1 MELVIY
7 GRDGNIKKKVSPDS
21 SSRWSEEVASE
32 FVVNVNFTT
41 WEFFILSVGD
51 YIEVGGKRFSIKKEA
66 RPKKT
71 NTQKYTY
78 NISFYGRE
86 HDMQDLLFCRLNQG
100 SDDLES
106 VFAYDGTPMEYLQ
119 KLVDNMNR
127 NADGVTWRVGE
138 AISANRQTINFN
150 GLYCWD
156 AAAEIAAAFET
167 EWWLDG
173 EYLNLSKCERGQRVT
188 LGYMKGLKTGLTQ
201 TENSDSI
208 KWFTRLIPVGSTKNI
223 DPSKYGFTHLQL
235 PSRATHIDLNTQLG
249 LKEHREEKAFSG
261 IFPHRLGTISSVRSK
276 EETNEETGDYTV
288 YYVKDNNLPFNP
300 DDYMV
305 SGKVIHITFES
316 GDLSGREFE
325 CNWHNDTKEFE
336 IINTYPDENTQI
348 PGGNLIPKAGDTYIL
363 TNIRMPDEYYP
374 IAEQQFKQA
383 VENYLKEYSRDI
395 SIYSSDTDYIYVDKH
410 AVPLLLGQRVRLEDE
425 QYFDKGYIDTRITR
439 VERKL
444 TNICE
449 ASIDCSAAISTSWK
463 SSVDSSLGNLQYV
476 LGKQEAQSNLQVL
489 KTGDS
494 QEPSEYNVF
503 SALRSVLEMSVRSL
517 SRKYDDT
524 AFGVITFVKG
534 FVSNAVSAFMKGAK
548 FGNFVAG
555 KDGSGG
561 AITVDETTNRTNLEM
576 DEGLFRD
583 KVESALVNSDKATT
597 LNLVVEELA
606 KMYDLTVSHV
616 AALMGTI
623 VKDYVSSEKF
633 VSGFAGEGMKLYKT
647 IDGSWNMELD
657 NLVVRK
663 LFTVFQLVVQ
673 KIVHQGGMVIR
684 SAAGGKITKVTDGGT
699 YWRCE
704 HDSTDDFVEDDQLI
718 CQVFTGKSAKRYWR
732 LVVSAGAG
740 YFDLSKTDCE
750 AGSATPEEG
759 DDVAVLGNRT
769 DTSRQKVQID
779 CAIGDNAPYRD
790 DYAGINSYS
799 LSGKLITRTGELS
812 GITDSVFGV
821 LSGSGLYGTN
831 VFLKG
836 MFILHSGK
844 TVENAIADA
853 SKRTDVI
860 IDTTALD
867 ENTYYPVTMTLSS
880 NGIVYTIEV
889 RASLYDD
896 DVPSWSTHANGFTLM
911 CRWTSN
917 GNGWGAVAIQRT
929 ILEYDYD
936 WTNGAVPAGSIGQ
949 MNNSSNEYI
958 YVRGGGKYAVTVYGN
973 TGIEITLRKAA
984 YTTKEQTIYLKTE
997 VTIPQVT
1004 LNKVK
1009 TELEDRITTVETNFE
1024 IREGQISSKV
1034 TEATVAAS
1042 NAKKSETSAAGSA
1055 STATAKA
1062 GEASTAATNAANKAN
1077 DAASSASAA
1086 AGSASSAAAS
1096 LQAVTIKESSI
1107 NQTAS
1112 NITLQVSEVTTK
1124 AGQAS
1129 AAAELAMAM
1138 SQGRMLYRDA
1148 SFASGLNGI
1157 SVYNNAA
1164 NGKVTISRV
1173 SGVAGNPNSSGY
1185 CIKITSTGAASPGY
1199 GGFTFST
1206 PAKVNRVL
1214 VARFIANIPTG
1225 YTLNFATNSL
1235 GNGSTSKWLTDH
1247 VGTGKWTEY
1256 AYKVIYGS
1264 SGSLGNTMYFYLSD
1278 GATPTDAN
1286 PLIWYLCYATVFDV
1300 TDAEVDYIADAAS
1313 KYTTKTTYEAG
1324 IKVLSDSIALKVD
1337 SSTFN
1342 ALGNRVSAAES
1353 AITVAQNAIEQRVT
1367 KTEYNKVG
1375 RLVAFGTNTDALAT
1389 SYVMLNDKQI
1399 THAGRG
1405 FTLFRIYRSTL
1416 EFARV
1421 GTYDVYAGG
1430 ANFTNFI
1437 NALNAIDANYVVAVI
1452 SSDAIAIDTA
1462 TANALAAYGGS
1473 GMTCTA
1479 TRRSYVLIGQKGIG
1493 KGNGLEQW
1501 KQGGAGNVTIS
1512 TTIING
1518 AVTGFFGGGNFATAL
1533 TNAETRI
1540 TQTENS
1546 INLKADKTTVEGI
1559 NTRLQS
1565 AEAKITPDAIKLTV
1579 KEQTETIAANA
1590 AKRTH
1595 VIIDATALDENTYY
1609 PVTIKM
1615 ADTTRPYTIN
1625 VERGLWTTG
1634 KPSWSTHEGGFSVMC
1649 RWTSNGSGWGT
1660 IAVQRTILE
1669 YAYSFATV
1677 VPVGSIGQMMNS
1689 SNEYVYVRG
1698 GSKYNVIVEGK
1709 TGVGIV
1715 LHTER
1720 FSQSNEAIDIKT
1732 EVTRPQVDLLQRP
1745 TTDTIKS
1752 QITLDGFGISV
1763 FGKKIDFTGQVT
1775 FNSLN
1780 SALQST
1786 INDKASNSQLTT
1798 LRNSL
1803 KDMAYQDMV
1812 TLAKLDTTI
1821 IDGGHIKTSLI
1832 DANAIVTGAL
1842 VADRISTTNIT
1853 TGKLTV
1859 TNGAK
1864 IGGFQVQDNWLTSSD
1879 NKGAIMIGDNSVRF
1893 LRINE
1898 YGVGNPSAALLQ
1910 IRNDKGSAVS
1920 LSGGSN
1926 KTVLSILGNG
1936 ASYAIESY
1944 GSHRIVQ
1951 REGEKWDAPGVL
1963 IAGRVSASGNIETT
1977 WGNGVTYIAATK
1989 RGTGGYTIH
1998 HNLGHN
2004 NYYVMITPTVYWE
2017 NGYSWAIGMILEKT
2031 NSYFQVDIV
2040 HPSGGSRN
2048 IAFEFVMMGRNK
2060 TTI

>member
-208 KWFTRLIPVGSTKNI
+208 KWFTRLIPVGSTRNI

-249 LKEHREEKAFSG
+249 LKEHREEKAFSD
-261 IFPHRLGTISSVRSK
+261 IFPHRLGTISSVRSE
-276 EETNEETGDYTV
+276 EETNEETGNYTI

-597 LNLVVEELA
+597 VNLIVEELA

-616 AALMGTI
+616 ATLMGTI

-663 LFTVFQLVVQ
+663 LFSVFQLVVQ

-704 HDSTDDFVEDDQLI
+704 HDSTDDFVEDDQVI

-769 DTSRQKVQID
+769 DTSRQKAQID

-860 IDTTALD
+860 IDATALD

-997 VTIPQVT
+997 VTTPQVT

-1062 GEASTAATNAANKAN
+1062 GEASTAATNATNKAN

-1096 LQAVTIKESSI
+1096 LQAVTVKESSI

-1112 NITLQVSEVTTK
+1112 KITLQVSEVTTK

-1148 SFASGLNGI
+1148 SFASGVNGI

-1173 SGVAGNPNSSGY
+1173 SGVTGNPNSSGY
-1185 CIKITSTGAASPGY
+1185 CIKITSTGAAAPGY
-1199 GGFTFST
+1199 GGFTFFT

-1235 GNGSTSKWLTDH
+1235 GNGNSSKWLTDN

-1264 SGSLGNTMYFYLSD
+1264 SGSLGNTMYFYLS
-1278 GATPTDAN
+1278 GGTTPTDAN

-1375 RLVAFGTNTDALAT
+1375 RLVAFGTNMDVPAE
-1389 SYVMLNDKQI
+1389 SYVMLNDTKI
-1399 THAGRG
+1399 IWGSRG
-1405 FTLFRIYRSTL
+1405 FTLFKISRTSL
-1416 EFARV
+1416 EFTKV
-1421 GTYDVYAGG
+1421 GAYDVYAGG
-1430 ANFTNFI
+1430 ANFTNFV
-1437 NALNAIDANYVVAVI
+1437 NALNAIDANYVVVVI
-1452 SSDAIAIDTA
+1452 SYDAIAIDTA

-1473 GMTCTA
+1473 GMTCAT

-1501 KQGGAGNVTIS
+1501 KQGAAGNVTIS

-1579 KEQTETIAANA
+1579 KEQTESIAASA
-1590 AKRTH
+1590 AKRTALW
-1595 VIIDATALDENTYY
+1595 VDARSLDENKYY
-1609 PVTIKM
+1609 PITIKLH
-1615 ADTTRPYTIN
+1615 TTVPYIIT
-1625 VERGLWTTG
+1625 VQRSLDSALG
-1634 KPSWSTHEGGFSVMC
+1634 KPSWSSHSGGFSVMC
-1649 RWTSNGSGWGT
+1649 RWRANGSGWGT
-1660 IAVQRTILE
+1660 ISNKRTILDF
-1669 YAYSFATV
+1669 AFGHATV
-1677 VPVGSIGQMMNS
+1677 VPVGSIGQMTNDS
-1689 SNEYVYVRG
+1689 LEYIYVRG
-1698 GSKYNVIVEGK
+1698 GSMYHVGVEGNA
-1709 TGVGIV
+1709 GVAIV
-1715 LHTER
+1715 LRTAAYTNNN
-1720 FSQSNEAIDIKT
+1720 QTIDIKT
-1732 EVTRPQVDLLQRP
+1732 EVTRPQVDLEQRP

-1821 IDGGHIKTSLI
+1821 VEGGHIKTSLI

-1842 VADRISTTNIT
+1842 VADRISTTDIT
-1853 TGKLTV
+1853 TGRLTV
-1859 TNGAK
+1859 TTGAK
-1864 IGGFQVQDNWLTSSD
+1864 IGGFKIDGDKLTSTD
-1879 NKGAIMIGDNSVRF
+1879 EKGSLEIGEGNGVRF

-1898 YGVGNPSAALLQ
+1898 YGRSIPSTALLQ

-1920 LSGGSN
+1920 LSGGSD
-1926 KTVLSILGNG
+1926 KSVLSINGNG
-1936 ASYAIESY
+1936 ALYAIESY
-1944 GSHRIVQ
+1944 GSHKFYQ
-1951 REGEKWDAPGVL
+1951 RAGETWNAPGVL
-1963 IAGRVSASGNIETT
+1963 WVARILGDGTIEQQWGDGAGKRMKTCDHTGTGKYTIYHYLGHTDYYGFITAVGDWGSGSVLLRYDNYCTVEIYHPS
-1977 WGNGVTYIAATK
+1977 VTYRNFIF
-1989 RGTGGYTIH
+1989 
-1998 HNLGHN
+1998 NF
-2004 NYYVMITPTVYWE
+2004 MIV
-2017 NGYSWAIGMILEKT
+2017 
-2031 NSYFQVDIV
+2031 
-2040 HPSGGSRN
+2040 
-2048 IAFEFVMMGRNK
+2048 GRNK
-2060 TTI
+2060 NE

>member
-1 MELVIY
+1 MKKKVTKELWYGSEADENGNPVYPPLAPSKERHLEGLNEGEVYIHNRDEDPKIVIVT
-7 GRDGNIKKKVSPDS
+7 DKGNIK
-21 SSRWSEEVASE
+21 E
-32 FVVNVNFTT
+32 
-41 WEFFILSVGD
+41 I
-51 YIEVGGKRFSIKKEA
+51 GG
-66 RPKKT
+66 
-71 NTQKYTY
+71 N
-78 NISFYGRE
+78 N
-86 HDMQDLLFCRLNQG
+86 
-100 SDDLES
+100 
-106 VFAYDGTPMEYLQ
+106 
-119 KLVDNMNR
+119 
-127 NADGVTWRVGE
+127 
-138 AISANRQTINFN
+138 
-150 GLYCWD
+150 
-156 AAAEIAAAFET
+156 
-167 EWWLDG
+167 G
-173 EYLNLSKCERGQRVT
+173 EY
-188 LGYMKGLKTGLTQ
+188 
-201 TENSDSI
+201 I
-208 KWFTRLIPVGSTKNI
+208 
-223 DPSKYGFTHLQL
+223 
-235 PSRATHIDLNTQLG
+235 
-249 LKEHREEKAFSG
+249 
-261 IFPHRLGTISSVRSK
+261 
-276 EETNEETGDYTV
+276 
-288 YYVKDNNLPFNP
+288 
-300 DDYMV
+300 
-305 SGKVIHITFES
+305 
-316 GDLSGREFE
+316 
-325 CNWHNDTKEFE
+325 
-336 IINTYPDENTQI
+336 
-348 PGGNLIPKAGDTYIL
+348 
-363 TNIRMPDEYYP
+363 
-374 IAEQQFKQA
+374 
-383 VENYLKEYSRDI
+383 
-395 SIYSSDTDYIYVDKH
+395 
-410 AVPLLLGQRVRLEDE
+410 
-425 QYFDKGYIDTRITR
+425 
-439 VERKL
+439 
-444 TNICE
+444 
-449 ASIDCSAAISTSWK
+449 
-463 SSVDSSLGNLQYV
+463 
-476 LGKQEAQSNLQVL
+476 
-489 KTGDS
+489 
-494 QEPSEYNVF
+494 
-503 SALRSVLEMSVRSL
+503 

-534 FVSNAVSAFMKGAK
+534 FVSNAVSAFMKGIK

-561 AITVDETTNRTNLEM
+561 AISVDETTNRTSLEM

-616 AALMGTI
+616 ATLMGTI

-718 CQVFTGKSAKRYWR
+718 CQAFTGKSAKRYWR

-769 DTSRQKVQID
+769 DTSRQKAQID
-779 CAIGDNAPYRD
+779 CGIGDNAPYRD

-831 VFLKG
+831 VYLRG
-836 MFILHSGK
+836 MFVLRSGK
-844 TVENAIADA
+844 TVEGEIAGAIDDIEIGGRNLILN
-853 SKRTDVI
+853 SKEIEIAATTGNYNYRNVYVFKETGEYTFSAELELSGTSRTQATALVYNNGNSGRLHEFTFDTQARKSVTFKLNI
-860 IDTTALD
+860 ANPNIWLLLYAGISGTTAGVGAKWKNVKL
-867 ENTYYPVTMTLSS
+867 EK
-880 NGIVYTIEV
+880 
-889 RASLYDD
+889 
-896 DVPSWSTHANGFTLM
+896 
-911 CRWTSN
+911 
-917 GNGWGAVAIQRT
+917 GNKAT
-929 ILEYDYD
+929 D
-936 WTNGAVPAGSIGQ
+936 WTPA
-949 MNNSSNEYI
+949 
-958 YVRGGGKYAVTVYGN
+958 
-973 TGIEITLRKAA
+973 
-984 YTTKEQTIYLKTE
+984 
-997 VTIPQVT
+997 P
-1004 LNKVK
+1004 
-1009 TELEDRITTVETNFE
+1009 EDVENRITTVETNFE

-1062 GEASTAATNAANKAN
+1062 GEASTAATNATNKAN

-1096 LQAVTIKESSI
+1096 LQAVTVKESSI

-1235 GNGSTSKWLTDH
+1235 GNGNTSKWLTDH

-1264 SGSLGNTMYFYLSD
+1264 SGSFGITMYFYLSG

-1375 RLVAFGTNTDALAT
+1375 RLVAYGTNTDALAT

-1405 FTLFRIYRSTL
+1405 FTLFKINRTTL

-1430 ANFTNFI
+1430 ANFTNFV

-1462 TANALAAYGGS
+1462 TANALANYGGS

-1533 TNAETRI
+1533 STAETRI
-1540 TQTENS
+1540 SQTENS

-1579 KEQTETIAANA
+1579 KEQTETIAASA
-1590 AKRTH
+1590 AKRTELW
-1595 VIIDATALDENTYY
+1595 VDARSLDENKYY
-1609 PVTIKM
+1609 PITIKLH
-1615 ADTTRPYTIN
+1615 TTVPYIIT
-1625 VERGLWTTG
+1625 VQRSLDSALG

-1649 RWTSNGSGWGT
+1649 RWTSNGSGWGA
-1660 IAVQRTILE
+1660 IAIQRTILE
-1669 YAYSFATV
+1669 YAYSFSNV
-1677 VPVGSIGQMMNS
+1677 IPMGSISQIS
-1689 SNEYVYVRG
+1689 TDSLEYVYVRG
-1698 GSKYNVIVEGK
+1698 GSRYHVGVEGNA
-1709 TGVGIV
+1709 GVAIV
-1715 LHTER
+1715 LHTAAYTIHN
-1720 FSQSNEAIDIKT
+1720 QTIDIKT

-1786 INDKASNSQLTT
+1786 INDKASNTQLTT

-1842 VADRISTTNIT
+1842 VADRISTTDIT
-1853 TGKLTV
+1853 TGRLTV
-1859 TNGAK
+1859 TSGAK
-1864 IGGFQVQDNWLTSSD
+1864 IGGFKVEGDKLTSAD
-1879 NKGAIMIGDNSVRF
+1879 AKGSLMIGDDAVRF

-1898 YGVGNPSAALLQ
+1898 YGTGNPAAALLS

-1944 GSHRIVQ
+1944 GSHLFGQ
-1951 REGEKWDAPGVL
+1951 RQYEKWDAPGVL
-1963 IAGRVSASGNIETT
+1963 WAARISSGGGISDRWGDGCYVASVNRTDTGNYVFRHE
-1977 WGNGVTYIAATK
+1977 
-1989 RGTGGYTIH
+1989 
-1998 HNLGHN
+1998 LGHT
-2004 NYYVMITPTVYWE
+2004 NYFIIATGVNENWTLCIISDKQANTFTV
-2017 NGYSWAIGMILEKT
+2017 KT
-2031 NSYFQVDIV
+2031 FHKDQGWINS
-2040 HPSGGSRN
+2040 
-2048 IAFEFVMMGRNK
+2048 AFEVAIIGRNK
-2060 TTI
+2060 K

>member
-106 VFAYDGTPMEYLQ
+106 VFAYDGTPMEYLE

-261 IFPHRLGTISSVRSK
+261 IFPHRLGTISSVRS
-276 EETNEETGDYTV
+276 EEKTNEETGDYTV
-288 YYVKDNNLPFNP
+288 YYVKDNDLPFNP

-524 AFGVITFVKG
+524 AFGIITFVKG

-616 AALMGTI
+616 ATLMGTI

-657 NLVVRK
+657 KLVVRK
-663 LFTVFQLVVQ
+663 LFSVFQLVVQ

-718 CQVFTGKSAKRYWR
+718 CQAFTGKSAKRYWR

-769 DTSRQKVQID
+769 DTSRQKAQID

-799 LSGKLITRTGELS
+799 LAGKLITRTGELS

-821 LSGSGLYGTN
+821 LSGPGLYGTN
-831 VFLKG
+831 VYLRG
-836 MFILHSGK
+836 MFVLRSGK
-844 TVENAIADA
+844 TVEGEIAGAIDDIEIGGRNLLMNTKSFAGWKNMNGATLLSETYQELTIVNQGGSWVRFEQDYSFEA
-853 SKRTDVI
+853 GQTYSLSAFVRS
-860 IDTTALD
+860 TTGG
-867 ENTYYPVTMTLSS
+867 TTL
-880 NGIVYTIEV
+880 Y
-889 RASLYDD
+889 
-896 DVPSWSTHANGFTLM
+896 
-911 CRWTSN
+911 
-917 GNGWGAVAIQRT
+917 AVAPGNSKELTRNLSTEWQRVSHTFT
-929 ILEYDYD
+929 ITEDVVSPAYFVIPNGTNSTGSLQICGYKLEKGNKATD
-936 WTNGAVPAGSIGQ
+936 WTPA
-949 MNNSSNEYI
+949 
-958 YVRGGGKYAVTVYGN
+958 
-973 TGIEITLRKAA
+973 
-984 YTTKEQTIYLKTE
+984 
-997 VTIPQVT
+997 P
-1004 LNKVK
+1004 
-1009 TELEDRITTVETNFE
+1009 EDVENRITTVETNFE

-1062 GEASTAATNAANKAN
+1062 GEASTAATNATNKAN

-1148 SFASGLNGI
+1148 SFASGLNDI
-1157 SVYNNAA
+1157 KVYNRISG
-1164 NGKVTISRV
+1164 GKVTISRV

-1185 CIKITSTGAASPGY
+1185 CIKITTAGAADPDH
-1199 GGFTFST
+1199 GGFYFAT
-1206 PAKVNRVL
+1206 PTKANRVL
-1214 VARFIANIPTG
+1214 VARFIANVPTG
-1225 YTLNFATNSL
+1225 YTITFGTNII

-1256 AYKVIYGS
+1256 AYKVTCGS
-1264 SGSLGNTMYFYLSD
+1264 SGTFSSTMFFYLSG

-1313 KYTTKTTYEAG
+1313 KYTTKITYEAG

-1375 RLVAFGTNTDALAT
+1375 RLVAYGTNTDALAT

-1405 FTLFRIYRSTL
+1405 FTLFKINRTTL

-1430 ANFTNFI
+1430 ANFTNFV

-1462 TANALAAYGGS
+1462 TANALVAYGGS
-1473 GMTCTA
+1473 GMTCAT

-1493 KGNGLEQW
+1493 KGNGLEQ
-1501 KQGGAGNVTIS
+1501 
-1512 TTIING
+1512 
-1518 AVTGFFGGGNFATAL
+1518 
-1533 TNAETRI
+1533 
-1540 TQTENS
+1540 
-1546 INLKADKTTVEGI
+1546 
-1559 NTRLQS
+1559 
-1565 AEAKITPDAIKLTV
+1565 
-1579 KEQTETIAANA
+1579 
-1590 AKRTH
+1590 
-1595 VIIDATALDENTYY
+1595 
-1609 PVTIKM
+1609 
-1615 ADTTRPYTIN
+1615 
-1625 VERGLWTTG
+1625 
-1634 KPSWSTHEGGFSVMC
+1634 
-1649 RWTSNGSGWGT
+1649 
-1660 IAVQRTILE
+1660 
-1669 YAYSFATV
+1669 
-1677 VPVGSIGQMMNS
+1677 
-1689 SNEYVYVRG
+1689 
-1698 GSKYNVIVEGK
+1698 
-1709 TGVGIV
+1709 
-1715 LHTER
+1715 
-1720 FSQSNEAIDIKT
+1720 
-1732 EVTRPQVDLLQRP
+1732 
-1745 TTDTIKS
+1745 
-1752 QITLDGFGISV
+1752 
-1763 FGKKIDFTGQVT
+1763 
-1775 FNSLN
+1775 
-1780 SALQST
+1780 
-1786 INDKASNSQLTT
+1786 
-1798 LRNSL
+1798 
-1803 KDMAYQDMV
+1803 
-1812 TLAKLDTTI
+1812 
-1821 IDGGHIKTSLI
+1821 
-1832 DANAIVTGAL
+1832 
-1842 VADRISTTNIT
+1842 
-1853 TGKLTV
+1853 
-1859 TNGAK
+1859 
-1864 IGGFQVQDNWLTSSD
+1864 
-1879 NKGAIMIGDNSVRF
+1879 
-1893 LRINE
+1893 
-1898 YGVGNPSAALLQ
+1898 
-1910 IRNDKGSAVS
+1910 
-1920 LSGGSN
+1920 
-1926 KTVLSILGNG
+1926 
-1936 ASYAIESY
+1936 
-1944 GSHRIVQ
+1944 
-1951 REGEKWDAPGVL
+1951 
-1963 IAGRVSASGNIETT
+1963 
-1977 WGNGVTYIAATK
+1977 
-1989 RGTGGYTIH
+1989 
-1998 HNLGHN
+1998 
-2004 NYYVMITPTVYWE
+2004 
-2017 NGYSWAIGMILEKT
+2017 
-2031 NSYFQVDIV
+2031 
-2040 HPSGGSRN
+2040 
-2048 IAFEFVMMGRNK
+2048 
-2060 TTI
+2060 

>member
-7 GRDGNIKKKVSPDS
+7 SRDGNIKKKVSPDS
-21 SSRWSEEVASE
+21 SSRWNEEVASE

-51 YIEVGGKRFSIKKEA
+51 YIEVGGKRFSIKKEC

-106 VFAYDGTPMEYLQ
+106 VFAYDGTPLEYLE
-119 KLVDNMNR
+119 KLVANMNR

-261 IFPHRLGTISSVRSK
+261 IFPHRLGTISSVRS
-276 EETNEETGDYTV
+276 EEKTNEETGDYTV
-288 YYVKDNNLPFNP
+288 YYVKDNDLPFNP

-348 PGGNLIPKAGDTYIL
+348 PGGNLIPKAGDTYFL

-383 VENYLKEYSRDI
+383 VENYLSEYSRDI
-395 SIYSSDTDYIYVDKH
+395 SIYSSDTDYIYVDKY

-425 QYFDKGYIDTRITR
+425 QYFDAGYIDTRITR

-444 TNICE
+444 TNLSE
-449 ASIDCSAAISTSWK
+449 ASIDCSAAVSTSWK

-476 LGKQEAQSNLQVL
+476 LGKQESQSNLQVL
-489 KTGDS
+489 KTGDP

-534 FVSNAVSAFMKGAK
+534 FVSNAVSAFMKGAR

-561 AITVDETTNRTNLEM
+561 AISVDEETNRTSLEM

-606 KMYDLTVSHV
+606 KMYDLDVSHV
-616 AALMGTI
+616 ATLMGTV

-647 IDGSWNMELD
+647 LEGNWNLEID

-718 CQVFTGKSAKRYWR
+718 CQAFTGKSAKRYWR
-732 LVVSAGAG
+732 LVTSAGAG

-750 AGSATPEEG
+750 RGSATPEEG
-759 DDVAVLGNRT
+759 DEVAVLGNRT
-769 DTSRQKVQID
+769 DPSRQKAQID
-779 CAIGDNAPYRD
+779 CAIGDSAPYRD

-799 LSGKLITRTGELS
+799 LAGKLITRTGELS
-812 GITDSVFGV
+812 GITDPVFGV

-844 TVENAIADA
+844 TVEDAIVDA
-853 SKRTDVI
+853 SKRTEVT
-860 IDTTALD
+860 IDATGLD
-867 ENTYYPVTMTLSS
+867 ENKYYPVTIKMDDTTRP
-880 NGIVYTIEV
+880 YTINVE
-889 RASLYDD
+889 RSLWATGK
-896 DVPSWSTHANGFTLM
+896 PSWSTHEGGFSVM

-917 GNGWGAVAIQRT
+917 GSGWGTIAIQRT
-929 ILEYDYD
+929 ILEYAYSFA
-936 WTNGAVPAGSIGQ
+936 TVVPVGSIGQ
-949 MNNSSNEYI
+949 MMNSSNEYV
-958 YVRGGGKYAVTVYGN
+958 YVRGGSKYYVIVEGK
-973 TGIEITLRKAA
+973 TGVGIVLHTERFSQNNEAID
-984 YTTKEQTIYLKTE
+984 IKTE
-997 VTIPQVT
+997 VTRPEVT

-1009 TELEDRITTVETNFE
+1009 TELENRITTVETNFE

-1034 TEATVAAS
+1034 TEATVAAT

-1062 GEASTAATNAANKAN
+1062 GEASTSATNAANKAN
-1077 DAASSASAA
+1077 DAASSATAA

-1096 LQAVTIKESSI
+1096 LQAVTVKESSI
-1107 NQTAS
+1107 NQTAGE
-1112 NITLQVSEVTTK
+1112 IALKVSEVTTK

-1138 SQGRMLYRDA
+1138 SQGRMLFRDA
-1148 SFASGLNGI
+1148 SFASGLNNI
-1157 SVYNNAA
+1157 KVYNIAG
-1164 NGKVTISRV
+1164 NGKVTVSRV
-1173 SGVAGNPNSSGY
+1173 SGVAGNPNASGY
-1185 CIKITSTGAASPGY
+1185 CVKITTTGAAAPDH
-1199 GGFTFST
+1199 GGFYFGAT
-1206 PAKVNRVL
+1206 ARANRVL
-1214 VARFIANIPTG
+1214 VARFIANVPVG
-1225 YTLNFATNSL
+1225 YTVMFGSNSL
-1235 GNGSTSKWLTDH
+1235 GNGGSSKWLTDN

-1256 AYKVIYGS
+1256 AYKVTCGS
-1264 SGSLGNTMYFYLSD
+1264 SGAFSTTMFFFLSG

-1300 TDAEVDYIADAAS
+1300 TDAEVDYIADAAN

-1324 IKVLSDSIALKVD
+1324 IKVLSDNIALKVD
-1337 SSTFN
+1337 STTFN

-1353 AITVAQNAIEQRVT
+1353 AITVAQNSIEQRVT

-1375 RLVAFGTNTDALAT
+1375 RLVAFGTNLSVPAE
-1389 SYVMLNDKQI
+1389 SYVMLNDTKMI
-1399 THAGRG
+1399 WGSRG
-1405 FTLFRIYRSTL
+1405 FTLFKINRTTL
-1416 EFARV
+1416 EFTKV
-1421 GTYDVYAGG
+1421 GAYDVYAGG
-1430 ANFTNFI
+1430 ANFTNFV
-1437 NALNAIDANYVVAVI
+1437 NALNAIDANYIVVVI
-1452 SSDAIAIDTA
+1452 SYDAIAIDTA

-1473 GMTCTA
+1473 GMTCPTE
-1479 TRRSYVLIGQKGIG
+1479 RRSYVLVGQKGIG

-1501 KQGGAGNVTIS
+1501 KTGTAGNVTIS

-1518 AVTGFFGGGNFATAL
+1518 AVTGFFSGGNFSTAL
-1533 TNAETRI
+1533 TSAETRI

-1546 INLKADKTTVEGI
+1546 IRLKADQTTVEGI

-1590 AKRTH
+1590 AKRTELW
-1595 VIIDATALDENTYY
+1595 VDATSLDVNKYY
-1609 PVTIKM
+1609 PITIPLH
-1615 ADTTRPYTIN
+1615 TTAPYTIT
-1625 VERGLWTTG
+1625 VERTLNASYG
-1634 KPSWSTHEGGFSVMC
+1634 KPSWSTHTGGFSVMC
-1649 RWTSNGSGWGT
+1649 RWTSNGGGWGT
-1660 IAVQRTILE
+1660 IAIQRTILE
-1669 YAYSFATV
+1669 YDYQFSTV
-1677 VPVGSIGQMMNS
+1677 IPVGSIGQVSTNS
-1689 SNEYVYVRG
+1689 MEYVYVRG
-1698 GSKYNVIVEGK
+1698 GSKYHVIVEGAS
-1709 TGVGIV
+1709 GLNIV
-1715 LHTER
+1715 LRTGPYTGGGG
-1720 FSQSNEAIDIKT
+1720 QTIDIKT

-1752 QITLDGFGISV
+1752 QITLDGFGITV

-1780 SALQST
+1780 SDLQST

-1803 KDMAYQDMV
+1803 GDMAYQDMV

-1859 TNGAK
+1859 TNGTKLGAWIIEDNAIKSNNISSAK
-1864 IGGFQVQDNWLTSSD
+1864 LLLEVSGT
-1879 NKGAIMIGDNSVRF
+1879 RF

-1898 YGVGNPSAALLQ
+1898 YGGVSSQGAYPFLS
-1910 IRNDKGSAVS
+1910 IRNDNQDCINLSTYGKGGVA
-1920 LSGGSN
+1920 LRIIANTSGG
-1926 KTVLSILGNG
+1926 G
-1936 ASYAIESY
+1936 AIESY
-1944 GSHRIVQ
+1944 GSHLFGQ
-1951 REGEKWDAPGVL
+1951 RQYEKWDAPGVL
-1963 IAGRVSASGNIETT
+1963 WAGRISSGGGISDRWGDGCYVSSVNRTDTGNYVFRHE
-1977 WGNGVTYIAATK
+1977 
-1989 RGTGGYTIH
+1989 
-1998 HNLGHN
+1998 LGHT
-2004 NYYVMITPTVYWE
+2004 NYFIIATGVNENWTLCIISDKQANTFTV
-2017 NGYSWAIGMILEKT
+2017 KT
-2031 NSYFQVDIV
+2031 FHKDQGWINS
-2040 HPSGGSRN
+2040 
-2048 IAFEFVMMGRNK
+2048 AFEVAVIGRNRK
-2060 TTI
+2060 

>member
-1 MELVIY
+1 MVKINGVSFEKQYRRTTSRPIDSTKTWKSKEDAESYARNTDAEPYVPYNGQVISIEGEENAYILVKDDTISTED
-7 GRDGNIKKKVSPDS
+7 GRQHYKLSPLITGDDAEKK
-21 SSRWSEEVASE
+21 
-32 FVVNVNFTT
+32 
-41 WEFFILSVGD
+41 
-51 YIEVGGKRFSIKKEA
+51 Y
-66 RPKKT
+66 
-71 NTQKYTY
+71 
-78 NISFYGRE
+78 
-86 HDMQDLLFCRLNQG
+86 
-100 SDDLES
+100 
-106 VFAYDGTPMEYLQ
+106 
-119 KLVDNMNR
+119 
-127 NADGVTWRVGE
+127 
-138 AISANRQTINFN
+138 
-150 GLYCWD
+150 
-156 AAAEIAAAFET
+156 
-167 EWWLDG
+167 
-173 EYLNLSKCERGQRVT
+173 LSK
-188 LGYMKGLKTGLTQ
+188 
-201 TENSDSI
+201 
-208 KWFTRLIPVGSTKNI
+208 
-223 DPSKYGFTHLQL
+223 
-235 PSRATHIDLNTQLG
+235 
-249 LKEHREEKAFSG
+249 EK
-261 IFPHRLGTISSVRSK
+261 
-276 EETNEETGDYTV
+276 
-288 YYVKDNNLPFNP
+288 
-300 DDYMV
+300 
-305 SGKVIHITFES
+305 
-316 GDLSGREFE
+316 
-325 CNWHNDTKEFE
+325 
-336 IINTYPDENTQI
+336 
-348 PGGNLIPKAGDTYIL
+348 
-363 TNIRMPDEYYP
+363 
-374 IAEQQFKQA
+374 
-383 VENYLKEYSRDI
+383 
-395 SIYSSDTDYIYVDKH
+395 
-410 AVPLLLGQRVRLEDE
+410 
-425 QYFDKGYIDTRITR
+425 
-439 VERKL
+439 
-444 TNICE
+444 
-449 ASIDCSAAISTSWK
+449 
-463 SSVDSSLGNLQYV
+463 
-476 LGKQEAQSNLQVL
+476 
-489 KTGDS
+489 
-494 QEPSEYNVF
+494 
-503 SALRSVLEMSVRSL
+503 
-517 SRKYDDT
+517 DDT
-524 AFGVITFVKG
+524 ASGIITFLKG
-534 FVSNAVSAFMKGAK
+534 IVSNAVSTFMKGVK
-548 FGNFVAG
+548 FGNFVSGA
-555 KDGSGG
+555 KGSGG
-561 AITVDETTNRTNLEM
+561 AITVDETTDRTNLEM

-616 AALMGTI
+616 ATLMGTI

-633 VSGFAGEGMKLYKT
+633 VSGFAGEGMKLYKA

-663 LFTVFQLVVQ
+663 LFSVFQLVVQ

-718 CQVFTGKSAKRYWR
+718 CQAFTGKSAKRYWR

-769 DTSRQKVQID
+769 DTSRQKAQID

-821 LSGSGLYGTN
+821 LSGPGLYGTN
-831 VFLKG
+831 VYLRG
-836 MFILHSGK
+836 MFVLRSGK
-844 TVENAIADA
+844 TVEGEIAGAIDDIEIGGRNLILNSKEIEIAA
-853 SKRTDVI
+853 STDNYNYRNVYI
-860 IDTTALD
+860 FKETGEYTFSAELELSGTSKTQATAL
-867 ENTYYPVTMTLSS
+867 
-880 NGIVYTIEV
+880 VY
-889 RASLYDD
+889 
-896 DVPSWSTHANGFTLM
+896 N
-911 CRWTSN
+911 N
-917 GNGWGAVAIQRT
+917 GNSSRLHEFTFDTQVRKSVTFKLNIANPNIWLLLYAGIPGTTDGVGAKWKNVK
-929 ILEYDYD
+929 LEKGNKATD
-936 WTNGAVPAGSIGQ
+936 WTPA
-949 MNNSSNEYI
+949 
-958 YVRGGGKYAVTVYGN
+958 
-973 TGIEITLRKAA
+973 
-984 YTTKEQTIYLKTE
+984 
-997 VTIPQVT
+997 P
-1004 LNKVK
+1004 
-1009 TELEDRITTVETNFE
+1009 EDVENRITTVETNFE

-1062 GEASTAATNAANKAN
+1062 GEASTAATNATNKAN

-1096 LQAVTIKESSI
+1096 LQAVTVKESSI

-1157 SVYNNAA
+1157 SVYNNSA

-1185 CIKITSTGAASPGY
+1185 CIKITSTGAVDPGW
-1199 GGFTFST
+1199 GGFSFKTT
-1206 PAKVNRVL
+1206 AKANRVL

-1225 YTLNFATNSL
+1225 YSIKFATNSL
-1235 GNGSTSKWLTDH
+1235 GSGSKDKWLTDN

-1256 AYKVIYGS
+1256 AYKVTCGS
-1264 SGSLGNTMYFYLSD
+1264 SGTFSTTMFFYLRD

-1286 PLIWYLCYATVFDV
+1286 PLVWYLCYATVFDV

-1375 RLVAFGTNTDALAT
+1375 RLVTFGANADADASAT
-1389 SYVMLNDKQI
+1389 SYVMINDYRLNNGGK
-1399 THAGRG
+1399 G
-1405 FTLFRIYRSTL
+1405 FTLFKINRTTL
-1416 EFARV
+1416 ELSRV

-1437 NALNAIDANYVVAVI
+1437 NALNAIDATYVVVVI
-1452 SSDAIAIDTA
+1452 SSVNIAIDTA

-1579 KEQTETIAANA
+1579 KEQTESIAANA
-1590 AKRTH
+1590 AKRTSLW
-1595 VIIDATALDENTYY
+1595 VDATSLDENKYY
-1609 PVTIKM
+1609 PITIKLH
-1615 ADTTRPYTIN
+1615 TTVPYIIT
-1625 VERGLWTTG
+1625 VQRSLDSTLG
-1634 KPSWSTHEGGFSVMC
+1634 KPSWSTHTGGFSVMC
-1649 RWTSNGSGWGT
+1649 RWRSNGSGWGT
-1660 IAVQRTILE
+1660 IPVKRTILD
-1669 YAYSFATV
+1669 FTFGHATAE
-1677 VPVGSIGQMMNS
+1677 PVGSIGQMTNDS
-1689 SNEYVYVRG
+1689 LEYIYVRG
-1698 GSKYNVIVEGK
+1698 GSRYHVGVEGNA
-1709 TGVGIV
+1709 GVAIV
-1715 LHTER
+1715 LRTAAYTINN
-1720 FSQSNEAIDIKT
+1720 QTIDIKT
-1732 EVTRPQVDLLQRP
+1732 EVTRPQVDLEQRP
-1745 TTDTIKS
+1745 TTDMIKS
-1752 QITLDGFGISV
+1752 QITLDGFGITV

-1842 VADRISTTNIT
+1842 VADRISTTDIT
-1853 TGKLTV
+1853 TGRLHV
-1859 TNGAK
+1859 TSGAK
-1864 IGGFQVQDNWLTSSD
+1864 IGEWDVTATGLAITSQNDANILLNMSGT
-1879 NKGAIMIGDNSVRF
+1879 KF

-1898 YGVGNPSAALLQ
+1898 NKYSSLISA
-1910 IRNDKGSAVS
+1910 RNDSGSIFS
-1920 LSGGSN
+1920 LSVYGS
-1926 KTVLSILGNG
+1926 GNG
-1936 ASYAIESY
+1936 LDIVANGGEKNYGYAIKSAGQHQFY
-1944 GSHRIVQ
+1944 Q
-1951 REGEKWDAPGVL
+1951 RSGDIWNAPGVL
-1963 IAGRVSASGNIETT
+1963 WAGIIDGNGNISRS
-1977 WGNGVTYIAATK
+1977 WGNGCTVSRTYRNGAGDYVIEHNAGSEYIPIATA
-1989 RGTGGYTIH
+1989 IH
-1998 HNLGHN
+1998 GVWSIASVSDVNHNYFHVRTFHKDG
-2004 NYYVMITPTVYWE
+2004 NY
-2017 NGYSWAIGMILEKT
+2017 GDSWSCVAII
-2031 NSYFQVDIV
+2031 
-2040 HPSGGSRN
+2040 
-2048 IAFEFVMMGRNK
+2048 GRNR
-2060 TTI
+2060 I

>member
-106 VFAYDGTPMEYLQ
+106 VFAYDGTPLEYLQ

-395 SIYSSDTDYIYVDKH
+395 SIYSSDTNYIYVDKH

-444 TNICE
+444 TNISE

-524 AFGVITFVKG
+524 AFGIITFVKG

-561 AITVDETTNRTNLEM
+561 AISVDETTNRTSLEM

-616 AALMGTI
+616 ATLMGTI

-633 VSGFAGEGMKLYKT
+633 VSGFAGEGMKLYKA

-663 LFTVFQLVVQ
+663 LFSVFQLVVQ

-718 CQVFTGKSAKRYWR
+718 CQAFTGKSAKRYWR

-769 DTSRQKVQID
+769 DTSRQKAQID

-821 LSGSGLYGTN
+821 LSGPGLYGTN
-831 VFLKG
+831 VYLRG
-836 MFILHSGK
+836 MFVLRSGK
-844 TVENAIADA
+844 TVEGEIAGAIDDIEIGGRNLILNSKEIEIAA
-853 SKRTDVI
+853 STGNYNYRNVYIFKETGEY
-860 IDTTALD
+860 TFSAELELSGTSKTQATAL
-867 ENTYYPVTMTLSS
+867 
-880 NGIVYTIEV
+880 VY
-889 RASLYDD
+889 
-896 DVPSWSTHANGFTLM
+896 N
-911 CRWTSN
+911 N
-917 GNGWGAVAIQRT
+917 GNSSRLHEFTFDTQVRKSVTFKLNIANPNIWLLLYAGIPGTTDGVGAKWKNVK
-929 ILEYDYD
+929 LEKGNKATD
-936 WTNGAVPAGSIGQ
+936 WTPA
-949 MNNSSNEYI
+949 
-958 YVRGGGKYAVTVYGN
+958 
-973 TGIEITLRKAA
+973 
-984 YTTKEQTIYLKTE
+984 
-997 VTIPQVT
+997 P
-1004 LNKVK
+1004 
-1009 TELEDRITTVETNFE
+1009 EDVENRITTVETNFE

-1062 GEASTAATNAANKAN
+1062 GEASTAATNATNKAN

-1096 LQAVTIKESSI
+1096 LQAVTVKESSI

-1112 NITLQVSEVTTK
+1112 NITLQVSEVTMK

-1148 SFASGLNGI
+1148 SFVSGLNDI
-1157 SVYNNAA
+1157 KVYNSAT

-1173 SGVAGNPNSSGY
+1173 SGVEGNPNSSGY
-1185 CIKITSTGAASPGY
+1185 CIKIAATGAATPEW
-1199 GGFTFST
+1199 GGFTFVT
-1206 PAKVNRVL
+1206 PARRNRVL
-1214 VARFIANIPTG
+1214 VSRFIANIPVG
-1225 YTLNFATNSL
+1225 YTVKFSSNSL
-1235 GNGSTSKWLTDH
+1235 GNGYSHKWLTDH

-1256 AYKVIYGS
+1256 AYKVICGS
-1264 SGSLGNTMYFYLSD
+1264 SGSFGNTMYFYLSG

-1389 SYVMLNDKQI
+1389 SYVMLNDEQI

-1405 FTLFRIYRSTL
+1405 FTLFKINRTTL

-1430 ANFTNFI
+1430 ANFTNFV

-1462 TANALAAYGGS
+1462 TANALANYGGS

-1533 TNAETRI
+1533 STAETRI
-1540 TQTENS
+1540 SQTENS

-1579 KEQTETIAANA
+1579 KEQTESIAASA
-1590 AKRTH
+1590 AKRTELW
-1595 VIIDATALDENTYY
+1595 VDATSLDVNKYY
-1609 PVTIKM
+1609 PITIPLH
-1615 ADTTRPYTIN
+1615 TTAPYTIT
-1625 VERGLWTTG
+1625 VERTLDANYG
-1634 KPSWSTHEGGFSVMC
+1634 KPSWSTHAGGFSVMC
-1649 RWTSNGSGWGT
+1649 RWRSNGNGWGT
-1660 IAVQRTILE
+1660 IAIQRTILE
-1669 YAYSFATV
+1669 YDYQFSTV
-1677 VPVGSIGQMMNS
+1677 IPVGSIGQVATNS
-1689 SNEYVYVRG
+1689 MEYVYVRG
-1698 GSKYNVIVEGK
+1698 GSKYHVIVEGAS
-1709 TGVGIV
+1709 GLNIV
-1715 LHTER
+1715 LRTEPYYGGGG
-1720 FSQSNEAIDIKT
+1720 QSIDIKT

-1842 VADRISTTNIT
+1842 VADRISTTDIS
-1853 TGKLTV
+1853 TGRLHV
-1859 TNGAK
+1859 TSGAK
-1864 IGGFQVQDNWLTSSD
+1864 IGEWNVTATGL
-1879 NKGAIMIGDNSVRF
+1879 AITGQSNANINLDINGGKF
-1893 LRINE
+1893 LRINSLE
-1898 YGVGNPSAALLQ
+1898 ALMY
-1910 IRNDKGSAVS
+1910 IRNDEGNGLRVMTYGGGDALTLLSNGKGSNY
-1920 LSGGSN
+1920 G
-1926 KTVLSILGNG
+1926 
-1936 ASYAIESY
+1936 YAINSA
-1944 GSHRIVQ
+1944 GNHLFFQ
-1951 REGEKWDAPGVL
+1951 RDGDIWNAPGVL
-1963 IAGRVSASGNIETT
+1963 WAAYISSSGYVQRS
-1977 WGNGVTYIAATK
+1977 WGNGCTPGSIY
-1989 RGTGGYTIH
+1989 RGSNGDYVIN
-1998 HNLGHN
+1998 HNLGNDYFPFAIAVHGN
-2004 NYYVMITPTVYWE
+2004 WTIASLSSVVSGSFHVRTFHKDQ
-2017 NGYSWAIGMILEKT
+2017 GYIDSDFFVAII
-2031 NSYFQVDIV
+2031 
-2040 HPSGGSRN
+2040 
-2048 IAFEFVMMGRNK
+2048 GRNRN
-2060 TTI
+2060 

>member
-374 IAEQQFKQA
+374 ITEQQFKQA

-555 KDGSGG
+555 KEGSGG
-561 AITVDETTNRTNLEM
+561 AISVDETTNRTSLEM

-616 AALMGTI
+616 ATLMGTI

-718 CQVFTGKSAKRYWR
+718 CQAFTGKSAKRYWR

-769 DTSRQKVQID
+769 DTSRQKAQID

-831 VFLKG
+831 VYLRG
-836 MFILHSGK
+836 MFVLRSGK
-844 TVENAIADA
+844 TVEGEIAGAIDDIEIGGRNLILN
-853 SKRTDVI
+853 SKEIEIAATTGNYNYRNVYVFKETGEYTFSAELELSGTSRTQATALVYNNGNSGRLHEFTFDTQARKSVTFKLNI
-860 IDTTALD
+860 ANPNIWLLLYAGISGTTAGVGAKWKNVKL
-867 ENTYYPVTMTLSS
+867 EK
-880 NGIVYTIEV
+880 
-889 RASLYDD
+889 
-896 DVPSWSTHANGFTLM
+896 
-911 CRWTSN
+911 
-917 GNGWGAVAIQRT
+917 GNKAT
-929 ILEYDYD
+929 D
-936 WTNGAVPAGSIGQ
+936 WTPA
-949 MNNSSNEYI
+949 
-958 YVRGGGKYAVTVYGN
+958 
-973 TGIEITLRKAA
+973 
-984 YTTKEQTIYLKTE
+984 
-997 VTIPQVT
+997 P
-1004 LNKVK
+1004 
-1009 TELEDRITTVETNFE
+1009 EDVENRITTVETNFE

-1062 GEASTAATNAANKAN
+1062 GEASTAATNATNKAN

-1096 LQAVTIKESSI
+1096 LQAVTVKESSI

-1235 GNGSTSKWLTDH
+1235 GNGNTSKWLTDH

-1264 SGSLGNTMYFYLSD
+1264 SGSFGITMYFYLSG

-1375 RLVAFGTNTDALAT
+1375 RLVAYGTNTDALAT

-1405 FTLFRIYRSTL
+1405 FTLFKINRTTL

-1430 ANFTNFI
+1430 ANFTNFV

-1462 TANALAAYGGS
+1462 TANALANYGGS

-1533 TNAETRI
+1533 STAETRI
-1540 TQTENS
+1540 SQTENS

-1579 KEQTETIAANA
+1579 KEQTESIAASA
-1590 AKRTH
+1590 AKRTELW
-1595 VIIDATALDENTYY
+1595 VDATSLDVNKYY
-1609 PVTIKM
+1609 PITIPLH
-1615 ADTTRPYTIN
+1615 TTAPYTIT
-1625 VERGLWTTG
+1625 VERTLNANYG
-1634 KPSWSTHEGGFSVMC
+1634 KPSWSTHTGGFSVMC
-1649 RWTSNGSGWGT
+1649 RWRSNGNGWGT
-1660 IAVQRTILE
+1660 IDIQRTILE
-1669 YAYSFATV
+1669 YDYQFSTV
-1677 VPVGSIGQMMNS
+1677 IPVGSIGQVSTS
-1689 SNEYVYVRG
+1689 SMEYVYVRG
-1698 GSKYNVIVEGK
+1698 GSKYHVIVEGAS
-1709 TGVGIV
+1709 GLNIV
-1715 LHTER
+1715 LRTEPYYGGGG
-1720 FSQSNEAIDIKT
+1720 QSIDIKT

-1864 IGGFQVQDNWLTSSD
+1864 LGAWKIEDDAIKSNNISSA
-1879 NKGAIMIGDNSVRF
+1879 KLLLEVSGTRF

-1898 YGVGNPSAALLQ
+1898 YGGVSSQGAYPFLS
-1910 IRNDKGSAVS
+1910 IRNDNQDCINLSTYGKGGVA
-1920 LSGGSN
+1920 LRIIANTSGG
-1926 KTVLSILGNG
+1926 G
-1936 ASYAIESY
+1936 AIESY
-1944 GSHRIVQ
+1944 GSHLFGQ
-1951 REGEKWDAPGVL
+1951 RQYEKWDAPGVL
-1963 IAGRVSASGNIETT
+1963 WAGRISSGGGISDRWGDGCYVSSVNRTDTGNYVFRH
-1977 WGNGVTYIAATK
+1977 G
-1989 RGTGGYTIH
+1989 
-1998 HNLGHN
+1998 LGHT
-2004 NYYVMITPTVYWE
+2004 NYFIIATGVNENWTLCIISDKQANTFTV
-2017 NGYSWAIGMILEKT
+2017 KT
-2031 NSYFQVDIV
+2031 FHKDQGWINS
-2040 HPSGGSRN
+2040 
-2048 IAFEFVMMGRNK
+2048 AFEVAVIGRNRK
-2060 TTI
+2060 

>member
-555 KDGSGG
+555 KDGKGG
-561 AITVDETTNRTNLEM
+561 AISVDETTNRTNLEM

-597 LNLVVEELA
+597 VNLVVEELA
-606 KMYDLTVSHV
+606 KIYDLTVSHV
-616 AALMGTI
+616 ATLMGTI

-633 VSGFAGEGMKLYKT
+633 VSGFAGEGMKLYKA

-718 CQVFTGKSAKRYWR
+718 CQAFTGKSAKRYWR

-769 DTSRQKVQID
+769 DTSRQKAQID

-860 IDTTALD
+860 IDATALD

-896 DVPSWSTHANGFTLM
+896 DVPSWSTHASGFTLM

-984 YTTKEQTIYLKTE
+984 YTTKEQTIYLKSE
-997 VTIPQVT
+997 VTTPEVT

-1034 TEATVAAS
+1034 TEATVAAT

-1062 GEASTAATNAANKAN
+1062 GEASTAATNATNKAN

-1096 LQAVTIKESSI
+1096 LQAVTVKESSI

-1173 SGVAGNPNSSGY
+1173 SDVTGNPNSSGY
-1185 CIKITSTGAASPGY
+1185 CIKITSTGAAAPGY
-1199 GGFTFST
+1199 GGFTFFT

-1225 YTLNFATNSL
+1225 YTVNFATNSL
-1235 GNGSTSKWLTDH
+1235 GNGSSSKWLTDN
-1247 VGTGKWTEY
+1247 VGTGKWIEY

-1264 SGSLGNTMYFYLSD
+1264 SGSLGITMYFYLKD
-1278 GATPTDAN
+1278 GATPTDTN

-1375 RLVAFGTNTDALAT
+1375 RLVAFGTNIDTPAE
-1389 SYVMLNDKQI
+1389 SYVMLNDTKI
-1399 THAGRG
+1399 IWGSRG
-1405 FTLFRIYRSTL
+1405 FTLFKINRTSL
-1416 EFARV
+1416 EFTKV
-1421 GTYDVYAGG
+1421 GAYDVYAGG
-1430 ANFTNFI
+1430 ANFTNFV
-1437 NALNAIDANYVVAVI
+1437 NALNAIDANYVVVVI
-1452 SSDAIAIDTA
+1452 SYDAIAIDTA

-1501 KQGGAGNVTIS
+1501 KQGAAGNVTIS

-1579 KEQTETIAANA
+1579 KEQTETIAASA
-1590 AKRTH
+1590 AKRTALW
-1595 VIIDATALDENTYY
+1595 VDARSLDENKYY
-1609 PVTIKM
+1609 PITIKLH
-1615 ADTTRPYTIN
+1615 TTVPYIIT
-1625 VERGLWTTG
+1625 VQRSLDSALG
-1634 KPSWSTHEGGFSVMC
+1634 KPSWSSHSGGFSVMC
-1649 RWTSNGSGWGT
+1649 RWRANGSGWGT
-1660 IAVQRTILE
+1660 ISNKRTILDF
-1669 YAYSFATV
+1669 AFGHATV
-1677 VPVGSIGQMMNS
+1677 VPVGSIGQMTNDS
-1689 SNEYVYVRG
+1689 LEYIYVRG
-1698 GSKYNVIVEGK
+1698 GSRYHVGVEGNA
-1709 TGVGIV
+1709 GVAIV
-1715 LHTER
+1715 LRTAAYTNNN
-1720 FSQSNEAIDIKT
+1720 QTIDIKT
-1732 EVTRPQVDLLQRP
+1732 EVTRPQVDLEQRP

-1786 INDKASNSQLTT
+1786 INDKASSSQLTT

-1842 VADRISTTNIT
+1842 VADRISTTDIT
-1853 TGKLTV
+1853 TGRLTV
-1859 TNGAK
+1859 TTGAK
-1864 IGGFQVQDNWLTSSD
+1864 IGGFKIDGDKLTSTD
-1879 NKGAIMIGDNSVRF
+1879 EKGSLEIGEGNGVRF

-1898 YGVGNPSAALLQ
+1898 YGRSVPSTALLQ

-1920 LSGGSN
+1920 LSGGSD
-1926 KTVLSILGNG
+1926 KSVLSINGNG
-1936 ASYAIESY
+1936 ALYAIESY
-1944 GSHRIVQ
+1944 GSHKFYQ
-1951 REGEKWDAPGVL
+1951 RAGETWNAPGVL
-1963 IAGRVSASGNIETT
+1963 WVARILGDGTIEQQWGDGAGKRMKTCDHTGTGKYTIYHYLGHTDYYGFITAVGDWGSGSVLLRYDNYCTVEIYHPS
-1977 WGNGVTYIAATK
+1977 VTYRNFIF
-1989 RGTGGYTIH
+1989 
-1998 HNLGHN
+1998 NF
-2004 NYYVMITPTVYWE
+2004 MIV
-2017 NGYSWAIGMILEKT
+2017 
-2031 NSYFQVDIV
+2031 
-2040 HPSGGSRN
+2040 
-2048 IAFEFVMMGRNK
+2048 GRNK
-2060 TTI
+2060 NE

>member
-555 KDGSGG
+555 KEGSGG
-561 AITVDETTNRTNLEM
+561 AISVDETTNRTSLEM

-616 AALMGTI
+616 ATLMGTI

-718 CQVFTGKSAKRYWR
+718 CQAFTGKSAKRYWR

-769 DTSRQKVQID
+769 DTSRQKAQID

-831 VFLKG
+831 VYLRG
-836 MFILHSGK
+836 MFVLRSGK
-844 TVENAIADA
+844 TVEGEIAGAIDDIEIGGRNLILN
-853 SKRTDVI
+853 SKEIEIAATTGNYNYRNVYVFKETGEYTFSAELELSGTSRTQATALVYNNGNSGRLHEFTFDTQARKSVTFKLNI
-860 IDTTALD
+860 ANPNIWLLLYAGISGTTAGVGAKWKNVKL
-867 ENTYYPVTMTLSS
+867 EK
-880 NGIVYTIEV
+880 
-889 RASLYDD
+889 
-896 DVPSWSTHANGFTLM
+896 
-911 CRWTSN
+911 
-917 GNGWGAVAIQRT
+917 GNKAT
-929 ILEYDYD
+929 D
-936 WTNGAVPAGSIGQ
+936 WTPA
-949 MNNSSNEYI
+949 
-958 YVRGGGKYAVTVYGN
+958 
-973 TGIEITLRKAA
+973 
-984 YTTKEQTIYLKTE
+984 
-997 VTIPQVT
+997 P
-1004 LNKVK
+1004 
-1009 TELEDRITTVETNFE
+1009 EDVENRITTVETNFE

-1062 GEASTAATNAANKAN
+1062 GEASTAATNATNKAN

-1096 LQAVTIKESSI
+1096 LQAVTVKESSI

-1235 GNGSTSKWLTDH
+1235 GNGNTSKWLTDH

-1264 SGSLGNTMYFYLSD
+1264 SGSFGITMYFYLSG

-1375 RLVAFGTNTDALAT
+1375 RLVAYGTNTDALAT

-1405 FTLFRIYRSTL
+1405 FTLFKINRTTL

-1430 ANFTNFI
+1430 ANFTNFV

-1462 TANALAAYGGS
+1462 TANALANYGGS

-1533 TNAETRI
+1533 STAETRI
-1540 TQTENS
+1540 SQTENS

-1579 KEQTETIAANA
+1579 KEQTESIAASA
-1590 AKRTH
+1590 AKRTELW
-1595 VIIDATALDENTYY
+1595 VDATSLDVNKYY
-1609 PVTIKM
+1609 PITIPLH
-1615 ADTTRPYTIN
+1615 TTAPYTIT
-1625 VERGLWTTG
+1625 VERTLNANYG
-1634 KPSWSTHEGGFSVMC
+1634 KPSWSTHTGGFSVMC
-1649 RWTSNGSGWGT
+1649 RWRSNGNGWGT
-1660 IAVQRTILE
+1660 IDIQRTILE
-1669 YAYSFATV
+1669 YDYQFSTV
-1677 VPVGSIGQMMNS
+1677 IPVGSISQVSTS
-1689 SNEYVYVRG
+1689 SMEYVYVRG
-1698 GSKYNVIVEGK
+1698 GSKYHVIVEGAS
-1709 TGVGIV
+1709 GLNIV
-1715 LHTER
+1715 LRTEPYYGGGG
-1720 FSQSNEAIDIKT
+1720 QSIDIKT

-1864 IGGFQVQDNWLTSSD
+1864 LGAWKIEDDAIKSNNISSA
-1879 NKGAIMIGDNSVRF
+1879 KLLLEVSGTRF

-1898 YGVGNPSAALLQ
+1898 YGGVSSQGAYPFLS
-1910 IRNDKGSAVS
+1910 IRNDNQDCINLSTYGKGGVA
-1920 LSGGSN
+1920 LRIIANTSGG
-1926 KTVLSILGNG
+1926 G
-1936 ASYAIESY
+1936 AIESY
-1944 GSHRIVQ
+1944 GSHLFGQ
-1951 REGEKWDAPGVL
+1951 RQYEKWDAPGVL
-1963 IAGRVSASGNIETT
+1963 WAGRISSGGGISDRWGDGCYVSSVNRTDTGNYVFRH
-1977 WGNGVTYIAATK
+1977 G
-1989 RGTGGYTIH
+1989 
-1998 HNLGHN
+1998 LGHT
-2004 NYYVMITPTVYWE
+2004 NYFIIATGVNENWTLCIISDKQANTFTV
-2017 NGYSWAIGMILEKT
+2017 KT
-2031 NSYFQVDIV
+2031 FHKDQGWINS
-2040 HPSGGSRN
+2040 
-2048 IAFEFVMMGRNK
+2048 AFEVAVIGRNRK
-2060 TTI
+2060 

>member
-7 GRDGNIKKKVSPDS
+7 DREGSFKKKVSPDS

-32 FVVNVNFTT
+32 FVVSVNFTT
-41 WEFFILSVGD
+41 WEFFVLSVGD
-51 YIEVGGKRFSIKKEA
+51 YIEVGGKRFSVKKEY

-127 NADGVTWRVGE
+127 NTDGVTWRVGE

-156 AAAEIAAAFET
+156 AAAEIAQAFET

-173 EYLNLSKCERGQRVT
+173 EYLNLSKCERGERVT

-201 TENSDSI
+201 SENSESI

-235 PSRATHIDLNTQLG
+235 PSRATYIDLNTQLG
-249 LKEHREEKAFSG
+249 LKEHREESAFSD
-261 IFPHRLGTISSVRSK
+261 IFPHRLGTVSSVRS
-276 EETNEETGDYTV
+276 EEKTNEETGDYTV
-288 YYVKDNNLPFNP
+288 YYVKDNDLPFNP
-300 DDYMV
+300 DDYMIG
-305 SGKVIHITFES
+305 GKVILITFES
-316 GDLSGREFE
+316 GDLEGREFE

-336 IINTYPDENTQI
+336 IINTYPDEDTQI

-524 AFGVITFVKG
+524 AFGIITFVKG

-561 AITVDETTNRTNLEM
+561 AISVDETTNRTSLEM

-583 KVESALVNSDKATT
+583 KVESALVNSDKVTT

-616 AALMGTI
+616 ATLMGTI

-633 VSGFAGEGMKLYKT
+633 VSGFAGEGMKLYKA

-718 CQVFTGKSAKRYWR
+718 CQAFTGKSAKRYWR

-750 AGSATPEEG
+750 RGSATPEEG

-769 DTSRQKVQID
+769 DTSRQKAQID

-799 LSGKLITRTGELS
+799 LAGKLITRTGELS

-831 VFLKG
+831 VYLRG
-836 MFILHSGK
+836 MFVLRSGK
-844 TVENAIADA
+844 TVEGEIAGAIDDIEIGGRNLILN
-853 SKRTDVI
+853 SKEIEIAATTGNYNYRNVYVFKETGEYTFSAELELSGTSRTQATALVYNNGNSGRLHEFTFDTQARKSVTFKLNI
-860 IDTTALD
+860 ANPNIWLLLYAGISGTTAGVGAKWKNVKL
-867 ENTYYPVTMTLSS
+867 EK
-880 NGIVYTIEV
+880 
-889 RASLYDD
+889 
-896 DVPSWSTHANGFTLM
+896 
-911 CRWTSN
+911 
-917 GNGWGAVAIQRT
+917 GNKAT
-929 ILEYDYD
+929 D
-936 WTNGAVPAGSIGQ
+936 WTPA
-949 MNNSSNEYI
+949 
-958 YVRGGGKYAVTVYGN
+958 
-973 TGIEITLRKAA
+973 
-984 YTTKEQTIYLKTE
+984 
-997 VTIPQVT
+997 P
-1004 LNKVK
+1004 
-1009 TELEDRITTVETNFE
+1009 EDVENRITTVETNFE

-1062 GEASTAATNAANKAN
+1062 GEASTAATNATNKAN

-1096 LQAVTIKESSI
+1096 LQAVTVKESSI

-1235 GNGSTSKWLTDH
+1235 GNGYTSKWLTDH

-1264 SGSLGNTMYFYLSD
+1264 SGSFGITMYFYLSG

-1375 RLVAFGTNTDALAT
+1375 RLVAYGTNTDALAT

-1405 FTLFRIYRSTL
+1405 FTLFKINRTTL

-1430 ANFTNFI
+1430 ANFTNFV

-1462 TANALAAYGGS
+1462 TANALANYGGS

-1533 TNAETRI
+1533 STAETRI
-1540 TQTENS
+1540 SQTENS

-1579 KEQTETIAANA
+1579 KEQTESIAASA
-1590 AKRTH
+1590 AKRTELW
-1595 VIIDATALDENTYY
+1595 VDATSLDVNKYY
-1609 PVTIKM
+1609 PITIPLH
-1615 ADTTRPYTIN
+1615 TTAPYTIT
-1625 VERGLWTTG
+1625 VERTLNANYG
-1634 KPSWSTHEGGFSVMC
+1634 KPSWSTHTGGFSVMC
-1649 RWTSNGSGWGT
+1649 RWRSNGNGWGT
-1660 IAVQRTILE
+1660 IAIQRTILE
-1669 YAYSFATV
+1669 YDYQFSTV
-1677 VPVGSIGQMMNS
+1677 IPVGSIGQVSTNS
-1689 SNEYVYVRG
+1689 MEYVYVRG
-1698 GSKYNVIVEGK
+1698 GSKYHVIVEGAS
-1709 TGVGIV
+1709 GLNIV
-1715 LHTER
+1715 LRTEPYYGGGG
-1720 FSQSNEAIDIKT
+1720 QSIDIKT

-1842 VADRISTTNIT
+1842 VADRISTTDIT
-1853 TGKLTV
+1853 TGRLHV
-1859 TNGAK
+1859 TSGAK
-1864 IGGFQVQDNWLTSSD
+1864 IGEWDVTATGLAITSQNDANILLNMSGT
-1879 NKGAIMIGDNSVRF
+1879 KF

-1898 YGVGNPSAALLQ
+1898 NKYSSLISA
-1910 IRNDKGSAVS
+1910 RNDSGSIFS
-1920 LSGGSN
+1920 LSVYGS
-1926 KTVLSILGNG
+1926 GNG
-1936 ASYAIESY
+1936 LDIVANGGEKNYGYAIKSAGQHQFY
-1944 GSHRIVQ
+1944 Q
-1951 REGEKWDAPGVL
+1951 RSGDIWNAPGVL
-1963 IAGRVSASGNIETT
+1963 WAGIINGNGNISRS
-1977 WGNGVTYIAATK
+1977 WGNGCTVSRTYRNGAGDYVIEHNAGSEYIPIATA
-1989 RGTGGYTIH
+1989 IH
-1998 HNLGHN
+1998 GVWSIASVSDVNHNYFHVRTFHKDG
-2004 NYYVMITPTVYWE
+2004 NY
-2017 NGYSWAIGMILEKT
+2017 GDSWSCVAII
-2031 NSYFQVDIV
+2031 
-2040 HPSGGSRN
+2040 
-2048 IAFEFVMMGRNK
+2048 GRNR
-2060 TTI
+2060 I

>member
-51 YIEVGGKRFSIKKEA
+51 YIEVGGKRFSIKKEC

-119 KLVDNMNR
+119 KLVANMNR

-261 IFPHRLGTISSVRSK
+261 IFPHRLGTISSVRS
-276 EETNEETGDYTV
+276 EEKTNEETGDYTV
-288 YYVKDNNLPFNP
+288 YYVKDNDLPFNP

-348 PGGNLIPKAGDTYIL
+348 PGGNLIPKAGDTYFL

-503 SALRSVLEMSVRSL
+503 SALRSVLEMSARSL

-524 AFGVITFVKG
+524 AFGIITFVKG

-555 KDGSGG
+555 KKGSGG
-561 AITVDETTNRTNLEM
+561 AISVDETTNRTSLEM
-576 DEGLFRD
+576 DEGLFRE
-583 KVESALVNSDKATT
+583 KLESALVNSDKVTT

-616 AALMGTI
+616 ATLMGTI

-633 VSGFAGEGMKLYKT
+633 VSGFAGEGMKLYKA

-657 NLVVRK
+657 KLVVRK
-663 LFTVFQLVVQ
+663 LFSVFQLVVQ

-718 CQVFTGKSAKRYWR
+718 CQAFTGKSAKRYWR

-769 DTSRQKVQID
+769 DTSRQKAQID

-799 LSGKLITRTGELS
+799 LAGKLITRTGELS

-821 LSGSGLYGTN
+821 LSGPGLYGTN
-831 VFLKG
+831 VYLRG
-836 MFILHSGK
+836 MFVLRSGK
-844 TVENAIADA
+844 TVEGEIAGAIDDIEIGGRNLLMNTKSFAGWKNMNGATLLSETYQELTIVNQGGSWVRFEQDYSFEA
-853 SKRTDVI
+853 GQTYSLSAFVRS
-860 IDTTALD
+860 TTGG
-867 ENTYYPVTMTLSS
+867 TTL
-880 NGIVYTIEV
+880 Y
-889 RASLYDD
+889 
-896 DVPSWSTHANGFTLM
+896 
-911 CRWTSN
+911 
-917 GNGWGAVAIQRT
+917 AVAPGNSKELTRNLSTEWQRVSHTFT
-929 ILEYDYD
+929 ITEDVVSPAYFVIPNGTNSTGSLQICGYKLEKGNKATD
-936 WTNGAVPAGSIGQ
+936 WTPA
-949 MNNSSNEYI
+949 
-958 YVRGGGKYAVTVYGN
+958 
-973 TGIEITLRKAA
+973 
-984 YTTKEQTIYLKTE
+984 
-997 VTIPQVT
+997 P
-1004 LNKVK
+1004 
-1009 TELEDRITTVETNFE
+1009 EDVENRITTVETNFE

-1062 GEASTAATNAANKAN
+1062 GEASTAATNATNKAN

-1148 SFASGLNGI
+1148 SFASGLNDI
-1157 SVYNNAA
+1157 KVYNRISG
-1164 NGKVTISRV
+1164 GKVTISRV

-1185 CIKITSTGAASPGY
+1185 CIKITTAGAADPDH
-1199 GGFTFST
+1199 GGFYFAT
-1206 PAKVNRVL
+1206 PTKANRVL
-1214 VARFIANIPTG
+1214 VARFIANVPTG
-1225 YTLNFATNSL
+1225 YTITFGTNII

-1256 AYKVIYGS
+1256 AYKVTCGS
-1264 SGSLGNTMYFYLSD
+1264 SGTFSSTMFFYLSG

-1313 KYTTKTTYEAG
+1313 KYTTKITYEAG

-1405 FTLFRIYRSTL
+1405 FTLFKINRTTL
-1416 EFARV
+1416 EFTRV

-1430 ANFTNFI
+1430 ANFTNFV

-1533 TNAETRI
+1533 STAETRI

-1579 KEQTETIAANA
+1579 KEQTESIAASA
-1590 AKRTH
+1590 AKRTELW
-1595 VIIDATALDENTYY
+1595 VDATSLDVNKYY
-1609 PVTIKM
+1609 PITIPLH
-1615 ADTTRPYTIN
+1615 TTAPYTIT
-1625 VERGLWTTG
+1625 VERTLNASYG
-1634 KPSWSTHEGGFSVMC
+1634 KPSWSTHTGGFSVMC
-1649 RWTSNGSGWGT
+1649 RWTSNGGGWGT
-1660 IAVQRTILE
+1660 IAIQRTILE
-1669 YAYSFATV
+1669 YDYQFSTV
-1677 VPVGSIGQMMNS
+1677 IPVGSISQVSTNS
-1689 SNEYVYVRG
+1689 MEYVYVRG
-1698 GSKYNVIVEGK
+1698 GSKYHVIVEGAS
-1709 TGVGIV
+1709 GLNIV
-1715 LHTER
+1715 LRTEPYYGGGG
-1720 FSQSNEAIDIKT
+1720 QSIDIKT
-1732 EVTRPQVDLLQRP
+1732 EVTRPQIDLLQRP

-1812 TLAKLDTTI
+1812 TLAKLDSTI

-1864 IGGFQVQDNWLTSSD
+1864 LGAWKIEDDAIKSNNISSA
-1879 NKGAIMIGDNSVRF
+1879 KLLLEVSGTRF

-1898 YGVGNPSAALLQ
+1898 YGGVSSQGAYPFLS
-1910 IRNDKGSAVS
+1910 IRNDNQDCINLSTYGKGGVA
-1920 LSGGSN
+1920 LRIIANTSGG
-1926 KTVLSILGNG
+1926 G
-1936 ASYAIESY
+1936 AIESY
-1944 GSHRIVQ
+1944 GSHLFGQ
-1951 REGEKWDAPGVL
+1951 RQYEKWDAPGVL
-1963 IAGRVSASGNIETT
+1963 WAGRISSGGGISDRWGDGCYVSSVNRTDTGNYVFRHE
-1977 WGNGVTYIAATK
+1977 
-1989 RGTGGYTIH
+1989 
-1998 HNLGHN
+1998 LGHT
-2004 NYYVMITPTVYWE
+2004 NYFIIATGVNENWTLCIISDKQANTFTV
-2017 NGYSWAIGMILEKT
+2017 KT
-2031 NSYFQVDIV
+2031 FHKDQGWINS
-2040 HPSGGSRN
+2040 
-2048 IAFEFVMMGRNK
+2048 AFEVAVIGRNRK
-2060 TTI
+2060 

>member
-1 MELVIY
+1 MKKKVTKELWYGSEADENGNPVYPPLAPSKERHLEGLNEGEVYIHNRDEDPKIVIVT
-7 GRDGNIKKKVSPDS
+7 DKGNIK
-21 SSRWSEEVASE
+21 E
-32 FVVNVNFTT
+32 
-41 WEFFILSVGD
+41 I
-51 YIEVGGKRFSIKKEA
+51 GG
-66 RPKKT
+66 
-71 NTQKYTY
+71 N
-78 NISFYGRE
+78 N
-86 HDMQDLLFCRLNQG
+86 
-100 SDDLES
+100 
-106 VFAYDGTPMEYLQ
+106 
-119 KLVDNMNR
+119 
-127 NADGVTWRVGE
+127 
-138 AISANRQTINFN
+138 
-150 GLYCWD
+150 
-156 AAAEIAAAFET
+156 
-167 EWWLDG
+167 G
-173 EYLNLSKCERGQRVT
+173 EY
-188 LGYMKGLKTGLTQ
+188 
-201 TENSDSI
+201 I
-208 KWFTRLIPVGSTKNI
+208 
-223 DPSKYGFTHLQL
+223 
-235 PSRATHIDLNTQLG
+235 
-249 LKEHREEKAFSG
+249 
-261 IFPHRLGTISSVRSK
+261 
-276 EETNEETGDYTV
+276 
-288 YYVKDNNLPFNP
+288 
-300 DDYMV
+300 
-305 SGKVIHITFES
+305 
-316 GDLSGREFE
+316 
-325 CNWHNDTKEFE
+325 
-336 IINTYPDENTQI
+336 
-348 PGGNLIPKAGDTYIL
+348 
-363 TNIRMPDEYYP
+363 
-374 IAEQQFKQA
+374 
-383 VENYLKEYSRDI
+383 
-395 SIYSSDTDYIYVDKH
+395 
-410 AVPLLLGQRVRLEDE
+410 
-425 QYFDKGYIDTRITR
+425 
-439 VERKL
+439 
-444 TNICE
+444 
-449 ASIDCSAAISTSWK
+449 
-463 SSVDSSLGNLQYV
+463 
-476 LGKQEAQSNLQVL
+476 
-489 KTGDS
+489 
-494 QEPSEYNVF
+494 
-503 SALRSVLEMSVRSL
+503 

-534 FVSNAVSAFMKGAK
+534 FVSNAVSAFMKGIK

-561 AITVDETTNRTNLEM
+561 AISVDETTNRTSLEM

-616 AALMGTI
+616 ATLMGTI

-633 VSGFAGEGMKLYKT
+633 VSGFAGEGMKLYKA

-663 LFTVFQLVVQ
+663 LFSVFQLVVQ

-718 CQVFTGKSAKRYWR
+718 CQAFTGKSAKRYWR

-769 DTSRQKVQID
+769 DTSRQKAQID

-821 LSGSGLYGTN
+821 LSGPGLYGTN
-831 VFLKG
+831 VYLRG
-836 MFILHSGK
+836 MFVLRSGK
-844 TVENAIADA
+844 TVEGEIAGAIDDIEIGGRNLLMNTKSFAGWKNMNGATLLSETYQELTIVNQGGSWVRFEQDYSFEA
-853 SKRTDVI
+853 GQTYSLSAFVRS
-860 IDTTALD
+860 TTGG
-867 ENTYYPVTMTLSS
+867 TTL
-880 NGIVYTIEV
+880 Y
-889 RASLYDD
+889 
-896 DVPSWSTHANGFTLM
+896 
-911 CRWTSN
+911 
-917 GNGWGAVAIQRT
+917 AVAPGNSKELTRNLSTEWQRVSHTFT
-929 ILEYDYD
+929 ITEDVVSPAYFVIPNGTNSTGSLQICGYKLEKGNKATD
-936 WTNGAVPAGSIGQ
+936 WTPA
-949 MNNSSNEYI
+949 
-958 YVRGGGKYAVTVYGN
+958 
-973 TGIEITLRKAA
+973 
-984 YTTKEQTIYLKTE
+984 
-997 VTIPQVT
+997 P
-1004 LNKVK
+1004 
-1009 TELEDRITTVETNFE
+1009 EDVENRITTVETNFE

-1062 GEASTAATNAANKAN
+1062 GEASTAATNATNKAN

-1148 SFASGLNGI
+1148 SFASGLNDI
-1157 SVYNNAA
+1157 KVYNRISG
-1164 NGKVTISRV
+1164 GKVTISRV

-1185 CIKITSTGAASPGY
+1185 CIKITTAGAADPDH
-1199 GGFTFST
+1199 GGFYFAT
-1206 PAKVNRVL
+1206 PTKANRVL
-1214 VARFIANIPTG
+1214 VARFIANVPTG
-1225 YTLNFATNSL
+1225 YTITFGTNII

-1256 AYKVIYGS
+1256 AYKVTCGS
-1264 SGSLGNTMYFYLSD
+1264 SGTFSSTMFFYLSG

-1313 KYTTKTTYEAG
+1313 KYTTKITYEAG

-1375 RLVAFGTNTDALAT
+1375 RLVAYGTNTDALAT

-1405 FTLFRIYRSTL
+1405 FTLFKINRTTL

-1430 ANFTNFI
+1430 TNFTNFV
-1437 NALNAIDANYVVAVI
+1437 NALNAIDANYIVVVI
-1452 SSDAIAIDTA
+1452 SYDAIAIDTA

-1501 KQGGAGNVTIS
+1501 KQGAAGNVTIS
-1512 TTIING
+1512 ATIING

-1533 TNAETRI
+1533 STAETRI

-1579 KEQTETIAANA
+1579 KEQTESIAANA
-1590 AKRTH
+1590 AKRTSLW
-1595 VIIDATALDENTYY
+1595 VDATSLDENKYY
-1609 PVTIKM
+1609 PITIKLN
-1615 ADTTRPYTIN
+1615 TTVPYIIT
-1625 VERGLWTTG
+1625 VQRSLGSDLG
-1634 KPSWSTHEGGFSVMC
+1634 KPSWSTHAGGFSVMC
-1649 RWTSNGSGWGT
+1649 RWRSNGSGGGT
-1660 IAVQRTILE
+1660 IPVKRTILD
-1669 YAYSFATV
+1669 FTFGHATV
-1677 VPVGSIGQMMNS
+1677 VPVGSIGQMGNDS
-1689 SNEYVYVRG
+1689 LEYIYVRG
-1698 GSKYNVIVEGK
+1698 GSRYHVGVEGNA
-1709 TGVGIV
+1709 GVAIV
-1715 LHTER
+1715 LRTAAYTIYN
-1720 FSQSNEAIDIKT
+1720 QTIDIKT
-1732 EVTRPQVDLLQRP
+1732 EVTRPQVDLEQRP

-1812 TLAKLDTTI
+1812 TLAKLDSTI

-1920 LSGGSN
+1920 LSGGSD

>member
-1 MELVIY
+1 MKKKVTKELWYGSEADENGNPVYPPLAPSKERHLEGLNEGEVYIHNRDEDPKIVIVT
-7 GRDGNIKKKVSPDS
+7 DKGNIK
-21 SSRWSEEVASE
+21 E
-32 FVVNVNFTT
+32 
-41 WEFFILSVGD
+41 I
-51 YIEVGGKRFSIKKEA
+51 GG
-66 RPKKT
+66 
-71 NTQKYTY
+71 N
-78 NISFYGRE
+78 N
-86 HDMQDLLFCRLNQG
+86 
-100 SDDLES
+100 
-106 VFAYDGTPMEYLQ
+106 
-119 KLVDNMNR
+119 
-127 NADGVTWRVGE
+127 
-138 AISANRQTINFN
+138 
-150 GLYCWD
+150 
-156 AAAEIAAAFET
+156 
-167 EWWLDG
+167 G
-173 EYLNLSKCERGQRVT
+173 EY
-188 LGYMKGLKTGLTQ
+188 
-201 TENSDSI
+201 I
-208 KWFTRLIPVGSTKNI
+208 
-223 DPSKYGFTHLQL
+223 
-235 PSRATHIDLNTQLG
+235 
-249 LKEHREEKAFSG
+249 
-261 IFPHRLGTISSVRSK
+261 
-276 EETNEETGDYTV
+276 
-288 YYVKDNNLPFNP
+288 
-300 DDYMV
+300 
-305 SGKVIHITFES
+305 
-316 GDLSGREFE
+316 
-325 CNWHNDTKEFE
+325 
-336 IINTYPDENTQI
+336 
-348 PGGNLIPKAGDTYIL
+348 
-363 TNIRMPDEYYP
+363 
-374 IAEQQFKQA
+374 
-383 VENYLKEYSRDI
+383 
-395 SIYSSDTDYIYVDKH
+395 
-410 AVPLLLGQRVRLEDE
+410 
-425 QYFDKGYIDTRITR
+425 
-439 VERKL
+439 
-444 TNICE
+444 
-449 ASIDCSAAISTSWK
+449 
-463 SSVDSSLGNLQYV
+463 
-476 LGKQEAQSNLQVL
+476 
-489 KTGDS
+489 
-494 QEPSEYNVF
+494 
-503 SALRSVLEMSVRSL
+503 

-555 KDGSGG
+555 KEGSGG
-561 AITVDETTNRTNLEM
+561 AISVDETTNRTSLEM

-583 KVESALVNSDKATT
+583 KVESALVNSDKVTT

-616 AALMGTI
+616 ATLMGTI

-633 VSGFAGEGMKLYKT
+633 VSGFAGEGMKLYKA

-684 SAAGGKITKVTDGGT
+684 SAAGGKITKVIDGGT

-704 HDSTDDFVEDDQLI
+704 HDSTDDFVEDDQVI

-750 AGSATPEEG
+750 RGSATPEEG

-769 DTSRQKVQID
+769 DTSRQKAQID

-844 TVENAIADA
+844 TVESAIEDA
-853 SKRTDVI
+853 SKRTHVVI
-860 IDTTALD
+860 DATALD
-867 ENTYYPVTMTLSS
+867 ENKYYPVTIKMDDTT
-880 NGIVYTIEV
+880 IPYTINVE
-889 RASLYDD
+889 RSLWATGK
-896 DVPSWSTHANGFTLM
+896 PSWSTHAGGFSVM
-911 CRWTSN
+911 CRWRSN
-917 GNGWGAVAIQRT
+917 GNGWGTIAVQRT
-929 ILEYDYD
+929 ILEYDYQFS
-936 WTNGAVPAGSIGQ
+936 TVVPVGSIGQ
-949 MNNSSNEYI
+949 MGNSSNEYV
-958 YVRGGGKYAVTVYGN
+958 YVRGGSKYNVIVEGK
-973 TGIEITLRKAA
+973 TGIDIILHTAA
-984 YTTKEQTIYLKTE
+984 YTISEQTIDIKTE
-997 VTIPQVT
+997 VTRPQVT

-1009 TELEDRITTVETNFE
+1009 TDLEDRITTVETNFE

-1062 GEASTAATNAANKAN
+1062 GEASTAATNATNKAN
-1077 DAASSASAA
+1077 DAASSATAA

-1148 SFASGLNGI
+1148 SFVSGLNDI
-1157 SVYNNAA
+1157 KVYNRISG
-1164 NGKVTISRV
+1164 GKVTISRV

-1185 CIKITSTGAASPGY
+1185 CIKIATAGAADPDH
-1199 GGFTFST
+1199 GGFYFAT
-1206 PAKVNRVL
+1206 PTKANRVL
-1214 VARFIANIPTG
+1214 VARFIANVPTG
-1225 YTLNFATNSL
+1225 YTIIFGTNTI

-1256 AYKVIYGS
+1256 AYKVICGS
-1264 SGSLGNTMYFYLSD
+1264 SGTFSSTMFFYLSG

-1375 RLVAFGTNTDALAT
+1375 RLVAFGTNIDVPAE
-1389 SYVMLNDKQI
+1389 SYVMLNDTKI
-1399 THAGRG
+1399 IWGSRG
-1405 FTLFRIYRSTL
+1405 FTLFKISRTSL
-1416 EFARV
+1416 EFTKV
-1421 GTYDVYAGG
+1421 GAYDVYAGG
-1430 ANFTNFI
+1430 TNFTNFV
-1437 NALNAIDANYVVAVI
+1437 NALNAIDANYIVVVI
-1452 SSDAIAIDTA
+1452 SYDAIAIDTA

-1473 GMTCTA
+1473 GMTCPT

-1533 TNAETRI
+1533 STAETRI

-1579 KEQTETIAANA
+1579 KEQTESIAANA
-1590 AKRTH
+1590 AKRTE
-1595 VIIDATALDENTYY
+1595 VIIDATALDINTYY
-1609 PVTIKM
+1609 PVTMGLSASGIV
-1615 ADTTRPYTIN
+1615 YTIE
-1625 VERGLWTTG
+1625 VRASLYDGDV
-1634 KPSWSTHEGGFSVMC
+1634 PSWSTHASGFTLMC
-1649 RWTSNGSGWGT
+1649 RWTSNGNGWGA
-1660 IAVQRTILE
+1660 AVIQRTILE
-1669 YAYSFATV
+1669 YQYYLASV
-1677 VPVGSIGQMMNS
+1677 VPAGSIGQMNNS
-1689 SNEYVYVRG
+1689 SNEYIYVRG
-1698 GSKYNVIVEGK
+1698 GGKYVVTIYG
-1709 TGVGIV
+1709 GVGIKV
-1715 LHTER
+1715 TLHKAAYTNNN
-1720 FSQSNEAIDIKT
+1720 QTVDLKT

-1752 QITLDGFGISV
+1752 QITLDGFGITV

-1812 TLAKLDTTI
+1812 TLAKLDSTI

-1864 IGGFQVQDNWLTSSD
+1864 IGGFQVQDNWLTSVD
-1879 NKGAIMIGDNSVRF
+1879 NKGAIMIGDDAVRF
-1893 LRINE
+1893 LRINQ
-1898 YGVGNPSAALLQ
+1898 YGIGNQSAALLQ

>member
-261 IFPHRLGTISSVRSK
+261 IFPHRLGTISSVRS
-276 EETNEETGDYTV
+276 EEKTNEETGDYTV
-288 YYVKDNNLPFNP
+288 YYVKDNDLPFNP

-561 AITVDETTNRTNLEM
+561 AISVDETTNRTSLEM

-616 AALMGTI
+616 ATLMGTI

-704 HDSTDDFVEDDQLI
+704 HDSTDDFVEDDQVI

-769 DTSRQKVQID
+769 DTSRQKAQID

-831 VFLKG
+831 VYLRG
-836 MFILHSGK
+836 MFVLRSGK
-844 TVENAIADA
+844 TVEGEIAGAIDDIEIGGRNLILN
-853 SKRTDVI
+853 SKEIEIAATTGNYNYRNVYVFKETGEYTFSAELELSGTSKTQATALVYNNGNSSRLHEFTFDTQARKSVTFKLNI
-860 IDTTALD
+860 ANPNIWLLLYAGIAGTTAGVGAKWKNVKL
-867 ENTYYPVTMTLSS
+867 EK
-880 NGIVYTIEV
+880 
-889 RASLYDD
+889 
-896 DVPSWSTHANGFTLM
+896 
-911 CRWTSN
+911 
-917 GNGWGAVAIQRT
+917 GNKAT
-929 ILEYDYD
+929 D
-936 WTNGAVPAGSIGQ
+936 WTPA
-949 MNNSSNEYI
+949 
-958 YVRGGGKYAVTVYGN
+958 
-973 TGIEITLRKAA
+973 
-984 YTTKEQTIYLKTE
+984 
-997 VTIPQVT
+997 P
-1004 LNKVK
+1004 
-1009 TELEDRITTVETNFE
+1009 EDVENRITTVETNFE

-1062 GEASTAATNAANKAN
+1062 GEASTAATNATNKAN

-1148 SFASGLNGI
+1148 SFASGLNDI
-1157 SVYNNAA
+1157 KVYNRISG
-1164 NGKVTISRV
+1164 GKVTISRV

-1185 CIKITSTGAASPGY
+1185 CIKITTAGAADPDH
-1199 GGFTFST
+1199 GGFYFAT
-1206 PAKVNRVL
+1206 PTKANRVL
-1214 VARFIANIPTG
+1214 VARFIANVPTG
-1225 YTLNFATNSL
+1225 YTITFGTNTI

-1256 AYKVIYGS
+1256 AYKVICGS
-1264 SGSLGNTMYFYLSD
+1264 SGTFSSTMFFYLSG

-1286 PLIWYLCYATVFDV
+1286 PLVWYLCYATVFDV

-1375 RLVAFGTNTDALAT
+1375 RLVAFGANADADASAT
-1389 SYVMLNDKQI
+1389 SYVMINDYRLNNGGK
-1399 THAGRG
+1399 G
-1405 FTLFRIYRSTL
+1405 FTLFKINRTNL
-1416 EFARV
+1416 ELNRV

-1437 NALNAIDANYVVAVI
+1437 NVLNAIDANYVVVVI
-1452 SSDAIAIDTA
+1452 SSVNIAIDTA

-1501 KQGGAGNVTIS
+1501 KQGAAGNVTIS

-1533 TNAETRI
+1533 STAETRI

-1579 KEQTETIAANA
+1579 KEQTESIAANV
-1590 AKRTH
+1590 AKRTNLW
-1595 VIIDATALDENTYY
+1595 VDATSLDENKYY
-1609 PVTIKM
+1609 PITIKLH
-1615 ADTTRPYTIN
+1615 TTVPYIIT
-1625 VERGLWTTG
+1625 VQRSLDSALG
-1634 KPSWSTHEGGFSVMC
+1634 KPSWSTHAGGFSVMC
-1649 RWTSNGSGWGT
+1649 RWRSNGAGWGT
-1660 IAVQRTILE
+1660 IPVKRTILDFTFGHTTAE
-1669 YAYSFATV
+1669 
-1677 VPVGSIGQMMNS
+1677 PVGSIGQMTNDS
-1689 SNEYVYVRG
+1689 LEYIYVRG
-1698 GSKYNVIVEGK
+1698 GSRYHVGVEGNA
-1709 TGVGIV
+1709 GVAIV
-1715 LHTER
+1715 LRTAAYTIYN
-1720 FSQSNEAIDIKT
+1720 QTIDIKT
-1732 EVTRPQVDLLQRP
+1732 EVTRPQVDLEQRP

-1752 QITLDGFGISV
+1752 QITLDGFGLSI

-1812 TLAKLDTTI
+1812 TLAKLDSTI

-1864 IGGFQVQDNWLTSSD
+1864 LGAWKIEDDAIKSNNISSA
-1879 NKGAIMIGDNSVRF
+1879 KLLLEVSGTRF

-1898 YGVGNPSAALLQ
+1898 YGGVSSQGAYPFLS
-1910 IRNDKGSAVS
+1910 IRNDNQDCINLSTYGKGGVA
-1920 LSGGSN
+1920 LRIIANTSGG
-1926 KTVLSILGNG
+1926 G
-1936 ASYAIESY
+1936 AIESY
-1944 GSHRIVQ
+1944 GSHLFGQ
-1951 REGEKWDAPGVL
+1951 RQYEKWDAPGVL
-1963 IAGRVSASGNIETT
+1963 WAGRISSGGGISDRWGDGCYVSSVNRTDTGNYVFRHE
-1977 WGNGVTYIAATK
+1977 
-1989 RGTGGYTIH
+1989 
-1998 HNLGHN
+1998 LGHT
-2004 NYYVMITPTVYWE
+2004 NYFIIATGVNENWTLCIISDKQANTFTV
-2017 NGYSWAIGMILEKT
+2017 KT
-2031 NSYFQVDIV
+2031 FHKDQGWINS
-2040 HPSGGSRN
+2040 
-2048 IAFEFVMMGRNK
+2048 AFEVAVIGRNRK
-2060 TTI
+2060 

>member
-348 PGGNLIPKAGDTYIL
+348 PGGNLIPKAGDTYFL

-444 TNICE
+444 TNISE

-548 FGNFVAG
+548 FGNFIAG

-561 AITVDETTNRTNLEM
+561 AISVDETTNRTSLEM

-616 AALMGTI
+616 ATLMGTI

-684 SAAGGKITKVTDGGT
+684 SAAGGKITKVADGGT

-704 HDSTDDFVEDDQLI
+704 HDSTDDFVEDDQVI

-750 AGSATPEEG
+750 RGSATPEEG

-769 DTSRQKVQID
+769 DTSRQKAQID

-821 LSGSGLYGTN
+821 LSGPGLYGTN
-831 VFLKG
+831 VYLRG
-836 MFILHSGK
+836 MFVLRSGK
-844 TVENAIADA
+844 TVEGEIAGAIDDIEIGGRNLILNSKEIEIAA
-853 SKRTDVI
+853 STDNYNYRNVYIFKETGEYTFSAELELSGTSRTQA
-860 IDTTALD
+860 TAL
-867 ENTYYPVTMTLSS
+867 
-880 NGIVYTIEV
+880 VY
-889 RASLYDD
+889 
-896 DVPSWSTHANGFTLM
+896 N
-911 CRWTSN
+911 N
-917 GNGWGAVAIQRT
+917 GNGGRLHEFTFDTQVRKSVTFKLNIANPNIWLLLYAGIPGTTDGVGAKWKNVK
-929 ILEYDYD
+929 LEKGNKATD
-936 WTNGAVPAGSIGQ
+936 WTPA
-949 MNNSSNEYI
+949 
-958 YVRGGGKYAVTVYGN
+958 
-973 TGIEITLRKAA
+973 
-984 YTTKEQTIYLKTE
+984 
-997 VTIPQVT
+997 P
-1004 LNKVK
+1004 
-1009 TELEDRITTVETNFE
+1009 EDVENRITTVETNFE

-1034 TEATVAAS
+1034 TEATVAAT

-1062 GEASTAATNAANKAN
+1062 GEASTAATNATNKAN
-1077 DAASSASAA
+1077 DAASSATAA

-1164 NGKVTISRV
+1164 NGKVAISRV

-1185 CIKITSTGAASPGY
+1185 CIKITSTGAADPGW
-1199 GGFTFST
+1199 GGFSFSVPT
-1206 PAKVNRVL
+1206 KANRVL
-1214 VARFIANIPTG
+1214 VARFIANIPVG
-1225 YTLNFATNSL
+1225 RNIDFRTNSL
-1235 GNGSTSKWLTDH
+1235 GNGNSHKWLTDRA
-1247 VGTGKWTEY
+1247 GTGKWTEY
-1256 AYKVIYGS
+1256 AYKVICGS
-1264 SGSLGNTMYFYLSD
+1264 SGSLGLTMYFNLSL

-1300 TDAEVDYIADAAS
+1300 TDAEVDYIADAAG

-1337 SSTFN
+1337 SATFN
-1342 ALGNRVSAAES
+1342 SLGNRVSAAES
-1353 AITVAQNAIEQRVT
+1353 AITVAQNSIEQRVT

-1405 FTLFRIYRSTL
+1405 FTLFKINRTTL
-1416 EFARV
+1416 EFTRV

-1430 ANFTNFI
+1430 ANFTNFV
-1437 NALNAIDANYVVAVI
+1437 NALNAIDANYIVAVI

-1462 TANALAAYGGS
+1462 TANALVAYGGS

-1579 KEQTETIAANA
+1579 KEQTESIAASA
-1590 AKRTH
+1590 AKRTELW
-1595 VIIDATALDENTYY
+1595 VDATSLDVNKYY
-1609 PVTIKM
+1609 PITIPLH
-1615 ADTTRPYTIN
+1615 TTAPYTIT
-1625 VERGLWTTG
+1625 VERTLNASYG
-1634 KPSWSTHEGGFSVMC
+1634 KPSWSTHAGGFSVMC

-1660 IAVQRTILE
+1660 IAIQRTILE
-1669 YAYSFATV
+1669 YDYQFSTV
-1677 VPVGSIGQMMNS
+1677 IPVGSISQVSTNS
-1689 SNEYVYVRG
+1689 MEYVYVRG
-1698 GSKYNVIVEGK
+1698 GSKYHVIVEGAS
-1709 TGVGIV
+1709 GLNIV
-1715 LHTER
+1715 LRTEPYYGGGG
-1720 FSQSNEAIDIKT
+1720 QSIDIKT
-1732 EVTRPQVDLLQRP
+1732 EVTRPQIDLLQRP

-1812 TLAKLDTTI
+1812 TLAKLDSTI

-1864 IGGFQVQDNWLTSSD
+1864 LGAWKIEDDAIKSNNISSA
-1879 NKGAIMIGDNSVRF
+1879 KLLLEVSGTRF

-1898 YGVGNPSAALLQ
+1898 YGGVSSQGAYPFLS
-1910 IRNDKGSAVS
+1910 IRNDNQDCINLSTYGKGGVA
-1920 LSGGSN
+1920 LRIIANTSGG
-1926 KTVLSILGNG
+1926 G
-1936 ASYAIESY
+1936 AIESY
-1944 GSHRIVQ
+1944 GSHLFGQ
-1951 REGEKWDAPGVL
+1951 RQYEKWDAPGVL
-1963 IAGRVSASGNIETT
+1963 WAGRISSGGGISDRWGDGCYVSSVNRTDTGNYVFRHE
-1977 WGNGVTYIAATK
+1977 
-1989 RGTGGYTIH
+1989 
-1998 HNLGHN
+1998 LGHT
-2004 NYYVMITPTVYWE
+2004 NYFIIATGVNENWTLCIISDKQANTFTV
-2017 NGYSWAIGMILEKT
+2017 KT
-2031 NSYFQVDIV
+2031 FHKDQGWINS
-2040 HPSGGSRN
+2040 
-2048 IAFEFVMMGRNK
+2048 AFEVAVIGRNRK
-2060 TTI
+2060 

>member
-336 IINTYPDENTQI
+336 IINIYPDENTQI

-524 AFGVITFVKG
+524 AFGIITFVKG

-561 AITVDETTNRTNLEM
+561 AITVDETTNRTSLEM

-616 AALMGTI
+616 ATLMGTI

-633 VSGFAGEGMKLYKT
+633 VSGFAGEGMKLYKA

-718 CQVFTGKSAKRYWR
+718 CQAFTGKSAKRYWR

-769 DTSRQKVQID
+769 DTSRQKAQID

-799 LSGKLITRTGELS
+799 LAGKLITRTGELS

-821 LSGSGLYGTN
+821 LSGPGLYGTN
-831 VFLKG
+831 VYLRG
-836 MFILHSGK
+836 MFVLRSGK
-844 TVENAIADA
+844 TVEGEIAGAIDDIEIGGRNLILN
-853 SKRTDVI
+853 SKEIEIAATTGNYNYRNVYVFKETGEYTFSAELELSGTSRTQATALVYNNGNSGRLHEFTFDTQARKSVTFKLNI
-860 IDTTALD
+860 ANPNIWLLLYAGISGTTAGVGAKWKNVKL
-867 ENTYYPVTMTLSS
+867 EK
-880 NGIVYTIEV
+880 
-889 RASLYDD
+889 
-896 DVPSWSTHANGFTLM
+896 
-911 CRWTSN
+911 
-917 GNGWGAVAIQRT
+917 GNKAT
-929 ILEYDYD
+929 D
-936 WTNGAVPAGSIGQ
+936 WTPA
-949 MNNSSNEYI
+949 
-958 YVRGGGKYAVTVYGN
+958 
-973 TGIEITLRKAA
+973 
-984 YTTKEQTIYLKTE
+984 
-997 VTIPQVT
+997 P
-1004 LNKVK
+1004 
-1009 TELEDRITTVETNFE
+1009 EDVENRITTVETNFE

-1062 GEASTAATNAANKAN
+1062 GEASTAATNATNKAN

-1157 SVYNNAA
+1157 SVYNNSA

-1185 CIKITSTGAASPGY
+1185 CIKITSTGAVDPGW
-1199 GGFTFST
+1199 GGFSFKTT
-1206 PAKVNRVL
+1206 AKANRVL

-1225 YTLNFATNSL
+1225 YSIKFATNSL
-1235 GNGSTSKWLTDH
+1235 GSGSKDKWLTDN

-1256 AYKVIYGS
+1256 AYKVTCGS
-1264 SGSLGNTMYFYLSD
+1264 SGTFSTTMFFYLRD

-1286 PLIWYLCYATVFDV
+1286 PLVWYLCYATVFDV

-1375 RLVAFGTNTDALAT
+1375 RLVTFGANADADASAT
-1389 SYVMLNDKQI
+1389 SYVMINDYRLNNGGK
-1399 THAGRG
+1399 G
-1405 FTLFRIYRSTL
+1405 FTLFKINRTTL
-1416 EFARV
+1416 ELSRV

-1437 NALNAIDANYVVAVI
+1437 NALNAIDATYVVVVI
-1452 SSDAIAIDTA
+1452 SSVNIAIDTA

-1579 KEQTETIAANA
+1579 KEQTESIAANA
-1590 AKRTH
+1590 AKRTSLW
-1595 VIIDATALDENTYY
+1595 VDATSLDENKYY
-1609 PVTIKM
+1609 PITIKLH
-1615 ADTTRPYTIN
+1615 TTVPYIIT
-1625 VERGLWTTG
+1625 VQRSLDSTLG
-1634 KPSWSTHEGGFSVMC
+1634 KPSWSTHTGGFSVMC
-1649 RWTSNGSGWGT
+1649 RWRSNGSGWGA
-1660 IAVQRTILE
+1660 IPVKRTILD
-1669 YAYSFATV
+1669 FTFGHATV
-1677 VPVGSIGQMMNS
+1677 VPVGSISQMGTDS
-1689 SNEYVYVRG
+1689 LEYIYVRG
-1698 GSKYNVIVEGK
+1698 GSRYHVGVEGNA
-1709 TGVGIV
+1709 GVAIV
-1715 LHTER
+1715 LRTAAYTINN
-1720 FSQSNEAIDIKT
+1720 QTIDIKT
-1732 EVTRPQVDLLQRP
+1732 EVTRPQVDLEQRP

-1812 TLAKLDTTI
+1812 TLAKLDSTI

-1842 VADRISTTNIT
+1842 VADRISTTDIT
-1853 TGKLTV
+1853 TGRLTV
-1859 TNGAK
+1859 TTGAK
-1864 IGGFQVQDNWLTSSD
+1864 IGGFKIDGDKLTSTD
-1879 NKGAIMIGDNSVRF
+1879 EKGSLEIGEGNGVRF

-1898 YGVGNPSAALLQ
+1898 YGRSVPSTALLQ

-1920 LSGGSN
+1920 LSGGSD
-1926 KTVLSILGNG
+1926 KSVLSINGNG
-1936 ASYAIESY
+1936 ALYAIESY
-1944 GSHRIVQ
+1944 GSHKFYQ
-1951 REGEKWDAPGVL
+1951 RAGETWNAPGVL
-1963 IAGRVSASGNIETT
+1963 WVARILSDGTIEQQWGDGAG
-1977 WGNGVTYIAATK
+1977 K
-1989 RGTGGYTIH
+1989 RMKTCSHTGTGKYTIYH
-1998 HNLGHN
+1998 YLGHTDYYGFITAVGDWGSGSVLLRYD
-2004 NYYVMITPTVYWE
+2004 NYCTVEIY
-2017 NGYSWAIGMILEKT
+2017 
-2031 NSYFQVDIV
+2031 
-2040 HPSGGSRN
+2040 HPSVVYRN
-2048 IAFEFVMMGRNK
+2048 FIFNFMIVGRNK
-2060 TTI
+2060 NE

>member
-106 VFAYDGTPMEYLQ
+106 VFAYDGTPLEYLE
-119 KLVDNMNR
+119 KLVANMNR

-138 AISANRQTINFN
+138 SITANRQTINFN

-261 IFPHRLGTISSVRSK
+261 IFPHRLGTISSVRS
-276 EETNEETGDYTV
+276 EEKTNEETGDYTV
-288 YYVKDNNLPFNP
+288 YYVKDNDLPFNP

-383 VENYLKEYSRDI
+383 VENYLSEYSRDI
-395 SIYSSDTDYIYVDKH
+395 SIYSSDTDYIYVDKY

-425 QYFDKGYIDTRITR
+425 QYFDAGYIDTRITR

-444 TNICE
+444 TNLSE
-449 ASIDCSAAISTSWK
+449 ASIDCSAAVSTSWK

-476 LGKQEAQSNLQVL
+476 LGSQGTQGNLQVL
-489 KTGDS
+489 KSGDP

-524 AFGVITFVKG
+524 AFGVITFIKG
-534 FVSNAVSAFMKGAK
+534 FVSNAVSAFMKGAR

-561 AITVDETTNRTNLEM
+561 AISVDETTNRTSLEM

-583 KVESALVNSDKATT
+583 KVESALVNSDKVTT
-597 LNLVVEELA
+597 VNMVVEELA
-606 KMYDLTVSHV
+606 KMYDLDVSHV
-616 AALMGTI
+616 ATLMGTV

-633 VSGFAGEGMKLYKT
+633 VSGFAGEGMKLYRT
-647 IDGSWNMELD
+647 LEGNWNLELD

-718 CQVFTGKSAKRYWR
+718 CQAFTGKSAKRYWR

-750 AGSATPEEG
+750 RGSATPEEG
-759 DDVAVLGNRT
+759 DEVAVLGNRT
-769 DTSRQKVQID
+769 NTARQKAQID
-779 CAIGDNAPYRD
+779 CAIGDTAPYRD

-799 LSGKLITRTGELS
+799 LAGKLITRTGELS
-812 GITDSVFGV
+812 GITDPVFGV

-844 TVENAIADA
+844 TVEDAIVDA
-853 SKRTDVI
+853 SKRTEVT
-860 IDTTALD
+860 IDATALD

-889 RASLYDD
+889 RAGFYDS
-896 DVPSWSTHANGFTLM
+896 VPSWSTHDNGFTLM

-917 GNGWGAVAIQRT
+917 GNGWGAMAIQRT
-929 ILEYDYD
+929 ILEYDYE

-949 MNNSSNEYI
+949 MMKSSNEYI
-958 YVRGGGKYAVTVYGN
+958 YVRGGGKYHVTVYGGV
-973 TGIEITLRKAA
+973 GIKVTLHKAA
-984 YTTKEQTIYLKTE
+984 YTTAKETLDIKTE
-997 VTIPQVT
+997 VITPEVT

-1009 TELEDRITTVETNFE
+1009 TELEGRITTVETNFE

-1034 TEATVAAS
+1034 TEATVAAT

-1062 GEASTAATNAANKAN
+1062 GEASTSATNAANKAN
-1077 DAASSASAA
+1077 DAASSATAA

-1096 LQAVTIKESSI
+1096 LQAVTVKESSI
-1107 NQTAS
+1107 NQTAGE
-1112 NITLQVSEVTTK
+1112 IALKVSEVTTK

-1157 SVYNNAA
+1157 IVYNNAN
-1164 NGKVTISRV
+1164 NGKVAISRV
-1173 SGVAGNPNSSGY
+1173 SGVDGNPNSSGY
-1185 CIKITSTGAASPGY
+1185 CIKITTTGAAGPDW
-1199 GGFTFST
+1199 GGFTFAT
-1206 PAKVNRVL
+1206 PAKRNRVL
-1214 VARFIANIPTG
+1214 VARFIANVPVG
-1225 YTLNFATNSL
+1225 YTVKFSSNSL
-1235 GNGSTSKWLTDH
+1235 GNGYSYKWLTDN

-1256 AYKVIYGS
+1256 AYKVTCGS
-1264 SGSLGNTMYFYLSD
+1264 SGAFGNTMYFYLSG

-1300 TDAEVDYIADAAS
+1300 TDAEVDYIADAAN

-1324 IKVLSDSIALKVD
+1324 IKVLSDNIALKVD
-1337 SSTFN
+1337 STTFN
-1342 ALGNRVSAAES
+1342 ALGNRVTAAES

-1375 RLVAFGTNTDALAT
+1375 RLVAFGTNLDANAT
-1389 SYVMLNDKQI
+1389 SYAMLNDTKI
-1399 THAGRG
+1399 NHSGRG
-1405 FTLFRIYRSTL
+1405 FNLFSINRGSLALT
-1416 EFARV
+1416 RV
-1421 GTYDVYAGG
+1421 GWYDVYAGG
-1430 ANFTNFI
+1430 ANFTNFVD
-1437 NALNAIDANYVVAVI
+1437 ALNAIDENYIVVVTSA
-1452 SSDAIAIDTA
+1452 DAIAIDTA

-1473 GMTCTA
+1473 GMTCPT
-1479 TRRSYVLIGQKGIG
+1479 TRRSYVLVGQKGIG

-1518 AVTGFFGGGNFATAL
+1518 AVTGFFSGGNFSTAL
-1533 TNAETRI
+1533 TSAETRI

-1546 INLKADKTTVEGI
+1546 IRLKADQTTVEGI

-1590 AKRTH
+1590 AKRTELW
-1595 VIIDATALDENTYY
+1595 VDATSLDVNKYY
-1609 PVTIKM
+1609 PITIPLH
-1615 ADTTRPYTIN
+1615 TTAPYTIT
-1625 VERGLWTTG
+1625 VERTLNASYG
-1634 KPSWSTHEGGFSVMC
+1634 KPSWSTHTGGFSVMC
-1649 RWTSNGSGWGT
+1649 RWTSNGGGWGT
-1660 IAVQRTILE
+1660 IAIQRTILE
-1669 YAYSFATV
+1669 YDYQFSTV
-1677 VPVGSIGQMMNS
+1677 IPVGSISQVSTNS
-1689 SNEYVYVRG
+1689 MEYVYVRG
-1698 GSKYNVIVEGK
+1698 GSKYHVIVEGAS
-1709 TGVGIV
+1709 GLNIV
-1715 LHTER
+1715 LRTGPYTGGGG
-1720 FSQSNEAIDIKT
+1720 QTIDIKT

-1745 TTDTIKS
+1745 TTEKIKS
-1752 QITLDGFGISV
+1752 EINLDGFGVSV

-1786 INDKASNSQLTT
+1786 INDKASNSQLTS

-1803 KDMAYQDMV
+1803 GDMAYQDMV

-1842 VADRISTTNIT
+1842 VADRISTTDIT
-1853 TGKLTV
+1853 TGRLTV
-1859 TNGAK
+1859 TSGAK
-1864 IGGFQVQDNWLTSSD
+1864 IGGFKVEGDKLTSAD
-1879 NKGAIMIGDNSVRF
+1879 AKGSLMIGDDAVRF

-1898 YGVGNPSAALLQ
+1898 YGTGNPAAALLS

-1920 LSGGSN
+1920 LSGGAD
-1926 KTVLSILGNG
+1926 KTVLSIIGNG
-1936 ASYAIESY
+1936 AKYAVESY
-1944 GSHRIVQ
+1944 GSHVFGQ
-1951 REGEKWDAPGVL
+1951 RAGEKWNAPGVL
-1963 IAGRVSASGNIETT
+1963 WAAVINDGGGISRS
-1977 WGNGVTYIAATK
+1977 WGNGCTVNRVYRAN
-1989 RGTGGYTIH
+1989 TGDYVIE
-1998 HNLGHN
+1998 HNLGNDYFPLATAIHGDWTIASLSSV
-2004 NYYVMITPTVYWE
+2004 NYGSFRVQLFHKDQG
-2017 NGYSWAIGMILEKT
+2017 NRDSWFVVAI
-2031 NSYFQVDIV
+2031 
-2040 HPSGGSRN
+2040 
-2048 IAFEFVMMGRNK
+2048 MGRNK
-2060 TTI
+2060 F